1 MASNYADGMPDGLTF
16 KSEQQKQD
24 LTYNA
29 VDKAQELFK
38 TIGKQLGT
46 HNAELQEE
54 LLELAK
60 QQQKLYKRFDE
71 EQAQRSMD
79 AKLLKQKGASDE
91 EIIAYL
97 SKRQD
102 TYEKDTKALFD
113 SFGNLHRTLEG
124 WIEEDENLSG
134 EDRVLLRKQLETFQ
148 KSYDLDEQLRQ
159 ENEKDKKKRNAV
171 LDHIAESVRGTWKEA
186 LENGKEERKDAF
198 GSMAASLLGP
208 LRVIAD
214 PIAKFATGKT
224 TKDLAQDIFEK
235 VTSKKDKEEEKAAA
249 RDLELESALSTAQEP
264 LVTSVSRISDLI
276 ETDLTPSLPAPEAAD
291 SVKNLF
297 VPQIESEN
305 SKKEPVLALPAPVIN
320 IPDTSIEVPPAEAPR
335 IEIPSIEVPAP
346 EASESPE
353 VNVSIPEMATPE
365 VVNNITTETPE
376 VAVDTPEVMVPEISV
391 PKIDLPKI
399 DAPEV
404 MVPEISVPK
413 IDAPEVMVPEIDTPE
428 VFNSINVP
436 DISSPEVRVDAPQVE
451 VPEEKPIPL
460 SEVLER
466 LTINADLVNLISEG
480 KPELSEDKEPENSF
494 QKSFVENE
502 TVLLPREPEI
512 FKGIESS
519 SDELDN
525 SLFEKSPLAP
535 SVSTDESL
543 LNKTTPVETELLRKG
558 GIIGASAVFLGKE
571 IRKLGEGI
579 DDIDLD
585 GEDESFL
592 DKLSGGKFSKTL
604 TKLAPTLASAAG
616 VAAVAAVPIAM
627 LVGGAKLQERDTEDA
642 KKYAEQGEYG
652 RAVETA
658 WLGDRSRL
666 TEENANAE
674 LGRAT
679 GKTALIAGGAA
690 GVTAL
695 AAGGAAAG
703 MAAGGAAAAGGAG
716 LLGTGLAAAGAAAGS
731 VFPPVLIAAAIAAA
745 VTVVAKG
752 TQEAFELGWD
762 KNQAEIQK
770 NLYDTI
776 YSEDSSVWEK
786 IKASVESGWKEFTGT
801 LAGGIRGASE
811 ELEGDAAIEWQRG
824 IEYLEKTAA
833 EGNEENARLLTM
845 LQSEEFKALSDKD
858 QEMILK
864 SEGLFDEYQT
874 MLDEAQNSF
883 GESLLNGLRAT
894 GDFFKGAINTKMEA
908 FNGKRGA
915 AIDAKLLKDMDKIT
929 GEDVERL
936 KNSTAYA
943 EALSQGKNKK
953 QAMEAAYLDEKHKE
967 NAALGIQKENG
978 VAVGFNDYAVT
989 YFQKKKTDED
999 YRQTH
1004 EYSQEKAKL
1013 MQQGYTSEEADLK
1026 AIQEYNEMYEQ
1037 ALTYRLK
1044 QTKDYREHYKKCLK
1058 EGKSMAQA
1066 EKEAL
1071 RVAKENTRNT
1081 MTVTELIKDK
1091 FSSIGTSLKET
1102 FNRVGEKIS
1111 EGFDT
1116 VKESD
1121 FVKTISEFAT
1131 GIWDSVTE
1139 WFGKIGNWFS
1149 EKWDSITEGL
1159 ATAWDSTKEG
1169 FKTAGDWISD
1179 KATAAGDWVGDKA
1192 SAAWSWITG
1201 SKPDAQIEDGIVTK
1215 DGKVIQLS
1223 PEDNVYATKNM
1234 PTVVGDADAQRA
1246 MPSVPTPQA
1255 EFTDKG
1261 IIAAIQVLT
1270 EVLKNKN
1277 MSPEISIP
1285 DNSTVGFDQYRSA

>member
-124 WIEEDENLSG
+124 WIEEDETLSG
-134 EDRVLLRKQLETFQ
+134 QDRVLLRKQLEVFQ

-171 LDHIAESVRGTWKEA
+171 LDHIAESVKGTWKEA

-198 GSMAASLLGP
+198 GSMTASLLGP

-214 PIAKFATGKT
+214 PISKFATGKT
-224 TKDLAQDIFEK
+224 TKDLAQDVFDKWTTKED
-235 VTSKKDKEEEKAAA
+235 KDKDLKDKQ
-249 RDLELESALSTAQEP
+249 RDEELESALSNAQQP
-264 LVTSVSRISDLI
+264 LISSVDQISDFLT
-276 ETDLTPSLPAPEAAD
+276 ETAT
-291 SVKNLF
+291 
-297 VPQIESEN
+297 QT
-305 SKKEPVLALPAPVIN
+305 LALPGVTESRDEEFSYENENPVVANPQI
-320 IPDTSIEVPPAEAPR
+320 
-335 IEIPSIEVPAP
+335 
-346 EASESPE
+346 SPE
-353 VNVSIPEMATPE
+353 SRNLFSYENENP
-365 VVNNITTETPE
+365 VVAKDSFST
-376 VAVDTPEVMVPEISV
+376 DFFRS
-391 PKIDLPKI
+391 L
-399 DAPEV
+399 
-404 MVPEISVPK
+404 
-413 IDAPEVMVPEIDTPE
+413 
-428 VFNSINVP
+428 
-436 DISSPEVRVDAPQVE
+436 QG
-451 VPEEKPIPL
+451 
-460 SEVLER
+460 SENE
-466 LTINADLVNLISEG
+466 S
-480 KPELSEDKEPENSF
+480 LSEDEGILADANPAEN
-494 QKSFVENE
+494 
-502 TVLLPREPEI
+502 
-512 FKGIESS
+512 
-519 SDELDN
+519 D
-525 SLFEKSPLAP
+525 
-535 SVSTDESL
+535 
-543 LNKTTPVETELLRKG
+543 LLRKG
-558 GIIGASAVFLGKE
+558 GVIGAAAVFLGRE

-579 DDIDLD
+579 DDIDVGDDD
-585 GEDESFL
+585 GFL
-592 DKLSGGKFSKTL
+592 DNLMGGKLKKTL

-616 VAAVAAVPIAM
+616 VAAVAAVPVAM
-627 LVGGAKLQERDTEDA
+627 LAGGLKLQERDTEDA
-642 KKYAEQGEYG
+642 KKYAEQGNYG

-666 TEENANAE
+666 TEENANSE

-690 GVTAL
+690 GVGAL
-695 AAGGAAAG
+695 AVGGA
-703 MAAGGAAAAGGAG
+703 AAAAGGAG
-716 LLGTGLAAAGAAAGS
+716 LLGTGLAAAGATASA
-731 VFPPVLIAAAIAAA
+731 VFPPALIAAAIAAG
-745 VTVVAKG
+745 VTVIAKG

-776 YSEDSSVWEK
+776 YSKDSSIWEK
-786 IKASVESGWKEFTGT
+786 IKASVSSGWKEFTGT

-833 EGNEENARLLTM
+833 EGNKENARLLTM

-894 GDFFKGAINTKMEA
+894 GDFFKGAFNTKMEA
-908 FNGKRGA
+908 LNGKKGA
-915 AIDAKLLKDMDKIT
+915 VIDAQLLKDMDKIT

-978 VAVGFNDYAVT
+978 IAVGFNDYAVT

-1044 QTKDYREHYKKCLK
+1044 QTKDYRDHYKKCLK

-1071 RVAKENTRNT
+1071 QVARENTRNT

-1091 FSSIGTSLKET
+1091 ISSIGTSIKET
-1102 FNRVGEKIS
+1102 FTKIGDKVS
-1111 EGFDT
+1111 EGFNAF
-1116 VKESD
+1116 KESD
-1121 FVKTISEFAT
+1121 FVKTITDFTS
-1131 GIWDSVTE
+1131 GIWNSVTE

-1149 EKWDSITEGL
+1149 EKWDSVTGAL
-1159 ATAWDSTKEG
+1159 SGAWDATKEG
-1169 FKTAGDWISD
+1169 FSAAGDWIGD
-1179 KATAAGDWVGDKA
+1179 KATSIWNWV
-1192 SAAWSWITG
+1192 TG
-1201 SKPDAQIEDGIVTK
+1201 SSPDEQIDDGIVTK

-1223 PEDNVYATKNM
+1223 PDDNVYATKNM

-1270 EVLKNKN
+1270 EVLKSKN
-1277 MSPEISIP
+1277 MSPEINIP
-1285 DNSTVGFDQYRSA
+1285 DNSVVGFDQYRSA

>member
-1 MASNYADGMPDGLTF
+1 MANNYTDGMPDGLTF

-24 LTYNA
+24 LTYGA
-29 VDKAQELFK
+29 SEKALTQFLS
-38 TIGKQLGT
+38 IAKQLGT
-46 HNAELQEE
+46 HNTDLQEE
-54 LLELAK
+54 ITDLIK
-60 QQQKLYKRFDE
+60 QQQKLYQRFDE

-124 WIEEDENLSG
+124 WIEEDETLSG
-134 EDRVLLRKQLETFQ
+134 QDRILLRKQLEVFQ

-171 LDHIAESVRGTWKEA
+171 LDHIAESVKGTWKEA

-214 PIAKFATGKT
+214 PISKFATGKT
-224 TKDLAQDIFEK
+224 TKELAQDVFDKWTTKEDK
-235 VTSKKDKEEEKAAA
+235 DEDLKDKQ
-249 RDLELESALSTAQEP
+249 RDEELESALSNAQQP
-264 LVTSVSRISDLI
+264 LISSVDQISDLLT
-276 ETDLTPSLPAPEAAD
+276 ETAT
-291 SVKNLF
+291 
-297 VPQIESEN
+297 QT
-305 SKKEPVLALPAPVIN
+305 LALPGVTESRDEEFSYENENPVVANPQISPESRSLFSYEN
-320 IPDTSIEVPPAEAPR
+320 ENPVVAKDSYSTDFFRSLQSSENESFSEDEGILADTNPAE
-335 IEIPSIEVPAP
+335 
-346 EASESPE
+346 
-353 VNVSIPEMATPE
+353 
-365 VVNNITTETPE
+365 
-376 VAVDTPEVMVPEISV
+376 
-391 PKIDLPKI
+391 
-399 DAPEV
+399 
-404 MVPEISVPK
+404 
-413 IDAPEVMVPEIDTPE
+413 
-428 VFNSINVP
+428 
-436 DISSPEVRVDAPQVE
+436 
-451 VPEEKPIPL
+451 
-460 SEVLER
+460 
-466 LTINADLVNLISEG
+466 
-480 KPELSEDKEPENSF
+480 
-494 QKSFVENE
+494 
-502 TVLLPREPEI
+502 
-512 FKGIESS
+512 
-519 SDELDN
+519 
-525 SLFEKSPLAP
+525 
-535 SVSTDESL
+535 TD
-543 LNKTTPVETELLRKG
+543 LLRKG
-558 GIIGASAVFLGKE
+558 GVIGAAAVFLGKE

-579 DDIDLD
+579 DDIDVDDDD
-585 GEDESFL
+585 GFL
-592 DKLSGGKFSKTL
+592 DNLMSGKLKKTL

-627 LVGGAKLQERDTEDA
+627 LAGGLKLQERDTEDA
-642 KKYAEQGEYG
+642 KKYAEQGNYG

-666 TEENANAE
+666 TEENANSE

-679 GKTALIAGGAA
+679 GKTALIAGGVT
-690 GVTAL
+690 GVGAL

-703 MAAGGAAAAGGAG
+703 MSAGAAAAAGGAG
-716 LLGTGLAAAGAAAGS
+716 LLGTGLAAAGATASA
-731 VFPPVLIAAAIAAA
+731 VFPPVLIAAAIAAG
-745 VTVVAKG
+745 VTVIAKG

-801 LAGGIRGASE
+801 IAGGIRGVTE

-833 EGNEENARLLTM
+833 EGNKENARLLTM

-894 GDFFKGAINTKMEA
+894 GDFFVGAVNTKMEA
-908 FNGKRGA
+908 LNGKKGA
-915 AIDAKLLKDMDKIT
+915 AIDAQLLKDMDKIT

-953 QAMEAAYLDEKHKE
+953 QAMEAAYLEEKHRE

-978 VAVGFNDYAVT
+978 VAVGFNDYAIT

-1111 EGFDT
+1111 EGFDA

-1149 EKWDSITEGL
+1149 EKWDSVTEGL
-1159 ATAWDSTKEG
+1159 TTAWDSTKEG
-1169 FKTAGDWISD
+1169 FKTAGDWIGD

-1192 SAAWSWITG
+1192 STAWDWITG
-1201 SKPDAQIEDGIVTK
+1201 SKPDAQIDDGIVTK

-1223 PEDNVYATKNM
+1223 PDDNVYATKNM

-1246 MPSVPTPQA
+1246 MPSVPAPQA

-1270 EVLKNKN
+1270 EVLKSKN
-1277 MSPEISIP
+1277 MSPEINIP

>member
-1 MASNYADGMPDGLTF
+1 MANNYADGMPDGLTF

-24 LTYNA
+24 LTYGA
-29 VDKAQELFK
+29 SEKALTQFLS
-38 TIGKQLGT
+38 IAKQLGT
-46 HNAELQEE
+46 HNTDLQEE
-54 LLELAK
+54 ITDLIK

-71 EQAQRSMD
+71 EQAQRIMD

-134 EDRVLLRKQLETFQ
+134 EDRVLLRKQLEVFQ

-171 LDHIAESVRGTWKEA
+171 LDHIAESVRGTWREA

-214 PIAKFATGKT
+214 PISKFATGKT
-224 TKDLAQDIFEK
+224 TKDLVQDIFEK
-235 VTSKKDKEEEKAAA
+235 VTSKEDKEEKAAA
-249 RDLELESALSTAQEP
+249 RDLELESALSSAQEP
-264 LVTSVSRISDLI
+264 LTTSVSRISDLI
-276 ETDLTPSLPAPEAAD
+276 EADLTPSLPAPEAA
-291 SVKNLF
+291 
-297 VPQIESEN
+297 
-305 SKKEPVLALPAPVIN
+305 
-320 IPDTSIEVPPAEAPR
+320 
-335 IEIPSIEVPAP
+335 
-346 EASESPE
+346 ESPE
-353 VNVSIPEMATPE
+353 VTV
-365 VVNNITTETPE
+365 
-376 VAVDTPEVMVPEISV
+376 
-391 PKIDLPKI
+391 
-399 DAPEV
+399 
-404 MVPEISVPK
+404 
-413 IDAPEVMVPEIDTPE
+413 DAPEVMVPEIDTPE

-451 VPEEKPIPL
+451 IPEEKPIPL

-466 LTINADLVNLISEG
+466 LTINADLVNLISED
-480 KPELSEDKEPENSF
+480 KSEFSEDKEPENSF
-494 QKSFVENE
+494 QKPFTENE

-512 FKGIESS
+512 FKGIENS

-616 VAAVAAVPIAM
+616 VAAVAAVPVAM

-642 KKYAEQGEYG
+642 KKYAEQGNYG

-666 TEENANAE
+666 TEENANSE

-679 GKTALIAGGAA
+679 GKTALIAGGVT
-690 GVTAL
+690 GVGAL

-703 MAAGGAAAAGGAG
+703 MSAGAAAAAGGAG
-716 LLGTGLAAAGAAAGS
+716 LLGTGLAAAGATASA
-731 VFPPVLIAAAIAAA
+731 VFPPVLIAAAIAAG
-745 VTVVAKG
+745 VTVIAKG

-776 YSEDSSVWEK
+776 YSEDSSIWEK
-786 IKASVESGWKEFTGT
+786 IKASVSSGWKEFTGT

-833 EGNEENARLLTM
+833 EGNKENARLLTM

-858 QEMILK
+858 QEMLLK

-894 GDFFKGAINTKMEA
+894 GDFFVGAVNTKMEA
-908 FNGKRGA
+908 LNGKKGA
-915 AIDAKLLKDMDKIT
+915 AIDAQLLKDMDKIT

-953 QAMEAAYLDEKHKE
+953 QAMEAAYLEEKHKE

-978 VAVGFNDYAVT
+978 AAVGFNDYAVT

-1026 AIQEYNEMYEQ
+1026 VIQEYNEMYEQ

-1044 QTKDYREHYKKCLK
+1044 QTKDYRDHYKKCLK

-1071 RVAKENTRNT
+1071 QVARENTRNT

-1091 FSSIGTSLKET
+1091 FSSIGTSIKET
-1102 FNRVGEKIS
+1102 FTKIGEKVS
-1111 EGFDT
+1111 EGFNAF
-1116 VKESD
+1116 KESD
-1121 FVKTISEFAT
+1121 FGKIITDFTSR
-1131 GIWDSVTE
+1131 IWDSVTE

-1149 EKWDSITEGL
+1149 EKWDSVTGAL
-1159 ATAWDSTKEG
+1159 SGAWDTAKEG
-1169 FKTAGDWISD
+1169 FSAAGDWIGD
-1179 KATAAGDWVGDKA
+1179 KATSFWN
-1192 SAAWSWITG
+1192 WITG
-1201 SKPDAQIEDGIVTK
+1201 NSPDEQINDGIVTK

-1223 PEDNVYATKNM
+1223 PDDNVYATKNM

-1246 MPSVPTPQA
+1246 MPSIPTPQA

-1270 EVLKNKN
+1270 EVLKSKN
-1277 MSPEISIP
+1277 MSPEINIP

>member
-1 MASNYADGMPDGLTF
+1 MANNYADGMPDGLTF

-24 LTYNA
+24 LTYGA
-29 VDKAQELFK
+29 SEKALTQFLS
-38 TIGKQLGT
+38 IAKQLGT
-46 HNAELQEE
+46 HNTDLQEE
-54 LLELAK
+54 ITDLIK

-71 EQAQRSMD
+71 EQAQRIMD

-134 EDRVLLRKQLETFQ
+134 EDRVLLRKQLEVFQ

-171 LDHIAESVRGTWKEA
+171 LDHIAESVRGTWREA

-214 PIAKFATGKT
+214 PISKFATGKT

-235 VTSKKDKEEEKAAA
+235 VTSKGDKEEKATV
-249 RDLELESALSTAQEP
+249 RDLELESALSSAQEP
-264 LVTSVSRISDLI
+264 LTTSVSRISDLI
-276 ETDLTPSLPAPEAAD
+276 EADLTPSLPAPEAA
-291 SVKNLF
+291 
-297 VPQIESEN
+297 
-305 SKKEPVLALPAPVIN
+305 
-320 IPDTSIEVPPAEAPR
+320 
-335 IEIPSIEVPAP
+335 
-346 EASESPE
+346 ESPE
-353 VNVSIPEMATPE
+353 VTV
-365 VVNNITTETPE
+365 
-376 VAVDTPEVMVPEISV
+376 
-391 PKIDLPKI
+391 

-413 IDAPEVMVPEIDTPE
+413 IDT
-428 VFNSINVP
+428 
-436 DISSPEVRVDAPQVE
+436 PEVRVDAPQVE
-451 VPEEKPIPL
+451 MPEEKPIPL

-466 LTINADLVNLISEG
+466 LTINADLVNLISED
-480 KPELSEDKEPENSF
+480 KPEFSEDKEPENSF
-494 QKSFVENE
+494 QKSFTENE
-502 TVLLPREPEI
+502 TVLLPRVPEI
-512 FKGIESS
+512 FKGIENS

-642 KKYAEQGEYG
+642 KKYAEQGNYG

-666 TEENANAE
+666 TEENANSE

-679 GKTALIAGGAA
+679 GKTALIAGGVT
-690 GVTAL
+690 GVGAL

-703 MAAGGAAAAGGAG
+703 MSAGAAAAAGGAG
-716 LLGTGLAAAGAAAGS
+716 LLGTGLAAAGATASA
-731 VFPPVLIAAAIAAA
+731 VFPPVLIAAAIAAG
-745 VTVVAKG
+745 VTVIAKG

-776 YSEDSSVWEK
+776 YSEDSSIWEK
-786 IKASVESGWKEFTGT
+786 IKASVSSGWKEFTGT

-833 EGNEENARLLTM
+833 EGNKENARLLTM

-894 GDFFKGAINTKMEA
+894 GDFFVGAVNTKMEA
-908 FNGKRGA
+908 LNGKKGA
-915 AIDAKLLKDMDKIT
+915 AIDAQLLKDMDKIT

-953 QAMEAAYLDEKHKE
+953 QAMEAAYLEEKHKE

-978 VAVGFNDYAVT
+978 AAVGFNDYAIT

-1026 AIQEYNEMYEQ
+1026 VIQEYNEMYEQ

-1044 QTKDYREHYKKCLK
+1044 QTKDYRDHYKKCLK
-1058 EGKSMAQA
+1058 EGKSMARA

-1071 RVAKENTRNT
+1071 QVARENTRNT

-1091 FSSIGTSLKET
+1091 FSSIGTSIKET
-1102 FNRVGEKIS
+1102 FTKIGEKVS
-1111 EGFDT
+1111 EGFNAF
-1116 VKESD
+1116 KESD
-1121 FVKTISEFAT
+1121 FGKIITDFTSR
-1131 GIWDSVTE
+1131 IWDSVTE

-1149 EKWDSITEGL
+1149 EKWDSVTGAL
-1159 ATAWDSTKEG
+1159 SGAWDTAKEG
-1169 FKTAGDWISD
+1169 FSAAGDWIGD
-1179 KATAAGDWVGDKA
+1179 KATSFWN
-1192 SAAWSWITG
+1192 WITG
-1201 SKPDAQIEDGIVTK
+1201 NSPDEQINDGIVTK

-1223 PEDNVYATKNM
+1223 PDDNVYATKNM

-1246 MPSVPTPQA
+1246 MPSIPTPQA

-1270 EVLKNKN
+1270 EVLKSKN
-1277 MSPEISIP
+1277 MSPEINIP

>member
-1 MASNYADGMPDGLTF
+1 MASNYADGMPEGLTF

-24 LTYNA
+24 LTYGA
-29 VDKAQELFK
+29 SEKALTQFLS
-38 TIGKQLGT
+38 IAKQLGT
-46 HNAELQEE
+46 HNTDLQEE
-54 LLELAK
+54 ITDLIK

-71 EQAQRSMD
+71 EQAQRNMD

-124 WIEEDENLSG
+124 WIEEDETLSG
-134 EDRVLLRKQLETFQ
+134 QDRVLLRKQLEVFQ

-171 LDHIAESVRGTWKEA
+171 LDHIAESVKGTWKEA

-214 PIAKFATGKT
+214 PISKFATGKT
-224 TKDLAQDIFEK
+224 TKDLAQDVFDKWTTKEDK
-235 VTSKKDKEEEKAAA
+235 DEDLKDKQ
-249 RDLELESALSTAQEP
+249 RDEELESALSSAQQP
-264 LVTSVSRISDLI
+264 LISSVDQISDLLT
-276 ETDLTPSLPAPEAAD
+276 ETAT
-291 SVKNLF
+291 
-297 VPQIESEN
+297 QT
-305 SKKEPVLALPAPVIN
+305 LALPGVTESRDEEFSYENENPVIAN
-320 IPDTSIEVPPAEAPR
+320 PQISPESRNLFSYENENPVIAKDSFSTDFFRALQSSENESFSEDEGILADTNPAE
-335 IEIPSIEVPAP
+335 
-346 EASESPE
+346 
-353 VNVSIPEMATPE
+353 
-365 VVNNITTETPE
+365 
-376 VAVDTPEVMVPEISV
+376 
-391 PKIDLPKI
+391 
-399 DAPEV
+399 
-404 MVPEISVPK
+404 
-413 IDAPEVMVPEIDTPE
+413 
-428 VFNSINVP
+428 
-436 DISSPEVRVDAPQVE
+436 
-451 VPEEKPIPL
+451 
-460 SEVLER
+460 
-466 LTINADLVNLISEG
+466 
-480 KPELSEDKEPENSF
+480 
-494 QKSFVENE
+494 
-502 TVLLPREPEI
+502 
-512 FKGIESS
+512 
-519 SDELDN
+519 
-525 SLFEKSPLAP
+525 
-535 SVSTDESL
+535 TD
-543 LNKTTPVETELLRKG
+543 LLRKG
-558 GIIGASAVFLGKE
+558 GVIGAAAVFLGKE

-579 DDIDLD
+579 DDIDVDDDD
-585 GEDESFL
+585 GFL
-592 DKLSGGKFSKTL
+592 DNLMGGKLKKTL

-627 LVGGAKLQERDTEDA
+627 LAGGLKLQERDTEDA
-642 KKYAEQGEYG
+642 KKYAEQGNYG

-666 TEENANAE
+666 TEENANSE

-679 GKTALIAGGAA
+679 GKTALIAGG
-690 GVTAL
+690 VTGIGAL

-703 MAAGGAAAAGGAG
+703 MSAGAAAAAGGAG
-716 LLGTGLAAAGAAAGS
+716 LLGTGLAAAGATASA

-833 EGNEENARLLTM
+833 EGNKENARLLTM

-883 GESLLNGLRAT
+883 GESLLNGLRTT
-894 GDFFKGAINTKMEA
+894 GAFFTGAINTEMEA
-908 FNGKRGA
+908 LNGKKGA
-915 AIDAKLLKDMDKIT
+915 AIDAQLLKDMDKIT

-953 QAMEAAYLDEKHKE
+953 QAMEAAYLEEKHKE

-978 VAVGFNDYAVT
+978 VAVGFNDYAIT

-1071 RVAKENTRNT
+1071 QVARENTRNT

-1091 FSSIGTSLKET
+1091 ISSIGTSIKET
-1102 FNRVGEKIS
+1102 FTKIGDKVS
-1111 EGFDT
+1111 EGFNT
-1116 VKESD
+1116 FKESD
-1121 FVKTISEFAT
+1121 FVKTITDFTS
-1131 GIWDSVTE
+1131 GIWNSVTE

-1149 EKWDSITEGL
+1149 EKWDSVTGAL
-1159 ATAWDSTKEG
+1159 SGAWDSVEG
-1169 FKTAGDWISD
+1169 GVSAAGDWIGD
-1179 KATAAGDWVGDKA
+1179 KATSFWNWV
-1192 SAAWSWITG
+1192 TG
-1201 SKPDAQIEDGIVTK
+1201 SSPDEQINDGIVTK

-1223 PEDNVYATKNM
+1223 PDDNVYATKNM

-1270 EVLKNKN
+1270 EVLKSKN
-1277 MSPEISIP
+1277 MSPEINIP

>member
-1 MASNYADGMPDGLTF
+1 MASNYTDGMPDGLTF

-24 LTYNA
+24 LTYGA
-29 VDKAQELFK
+29 SEKALTQFLS
-38 TIGKQLGT
+38 IAKQLGT
-46 HNAELQEE
+46 HNTDLQEE
-54 LLELAK
+54 ITDLIK

-124 WIEEDENLSG
+124 WIEEDETLSG
-134 EDRVLLRKQLETFQ
+134 QDRVLLRKQLEVFQ

-171 LDHIAESVRGTWKEA
+171 LDHIAESVKGTWKEA
-186 LENGKEERKDAF
+186 LENGKEERKDVF

-214 PIAKFATGKT
+214 PISKFATGKT
-224 TKDLAQDIFEK
+224 TKELAQDVFDKWTTKED
-235 VTSKKDKEEEKAAA
+235 KDEDLKDRQ
-249 RDLELESALSTAQEP
+249 RDEELESALSNAQQP
-264 LVTSVSRISDLI
+264 LISSVDQISDLLT
-276 ETDLTPSLPAPEAAD
+276 ETAT
-291 SVKNLF
+291 
-297 VPQIESEN
+297 QT
-305 SKKEPVLALPAPVIN
+305 LALPGVTESRDEEFSYSEDEGILA
-320 IPDTSIEVPPAEAPR
+320 DTNPAE
-335 IEIPSIEVPAP
+335 
-346 EASESPE
+346 
-353 VNVSIPEMATPE
+353 
-365 VVNNITTETPE
+365 
-376 VAVDTPEVMVPEISV
+376 
-391 PKIDLPKI
+391 
-399 DAPEV
+399 
-404 MVPEISVPK
+404 
-413 IDAPEVMVPEIDTPE
+413 
-428 VFNSINVP
+428 
-436 DISSPEVRVDAPQVE
+436 
-451 VPEEKPIPL
+451 
-460 SEVLER
+460 
-466 LTINADLVNLISEG
+466 
-480 KPELSEDKEPENSF
+480 
-494 QKSFVENE
+494 
-502 TVLLPREPEI
+502 
-512 FKGIESS
+512 
-519 SDELDN
+519 
-525 SLFEKSPLAP
+525 
-535 SVSTDESL
+535 TD
-543 LNKTTPVETELLRKG
+543 LLRKG
-558 GIIGASAVFLGKE
+558 GVIGAAAVFLGRE

-579 DDIDLD
+579 DDIDVGDDD
-585 GEDESFL
+585 GFL
-592 DKLSGGKFSKTL
+592 NKISGGKFSKTL
-604 TKLAPTLASAAG
+604 AKLAPTLASAAG
-616 VAAVAAVPIAM
+616 VAAVTAVPVAM
-627 LVGGAKLQERDTEDA
+627 LAGGLKLQKRDTEDA
-642 KKYAEQGEYG
+642 KKYAEQGNYG

-658 WLGDRSRL
+658 WLGDRKRL

-679 GKTALIAGGAA
+679 GKTALLAGGAA

-703 MAAGGAAAAGGAG
+703 MSAGAAAAAGGAG
-716 LLGTGLAAAGAAAGS
+716 FLGTGLAAAGATAGA
-731 VFPPVLIAAAIAAA
+731 VFPPVLIASAIAAA
-745 VTVVAKG
+745 ATVVAKG

-776 YSEDSSVWEK
+776 YSKDSSVWEK
-786 IKASVESGWKEFTGT
+786 IKASVSSGWKEFTGT
-801 LAGGIRGASE
+801 IAGGIRGVTE

-833 EGNEENARLLTM
+833 EGNKENARLLTM
-845 LQSEEFKALSDKD
+845 LQSEEFKALSEKD

-894 GDFFKGAINTKMEA
+894 GAFFKGAINTKMEA

-943 EALSQGKNKK
+943 EALSQGKNRK

-978 VAVGFNDYAVT
+978 VAVGFNDYAIT

-1044 QTKDYREHYKKCLK
+1044 QTKDYRDHYKKCLK

-1071 RVAKENTRNT
+1071 KVARENTRNT

-1091 FSSIGTSLKET
+1091 ISSIGTSIKET
-1102 FNRVGEKIS
+1102 FTKIGDKVS
-1111 EGFDT
+1111 EGFNAF
-1116 VKESD
+1116 KESD
-1121 FVKTISEFAT
+1121 FVKTITDFTS
-1131 GIWDSVTE
+1131 GIWNSVTE

-1149 EKWDSITEGL
+1149 EKWDSVTGAL
-1159 ATAWDSTKEG
+1159 SGAWDATKEG
-1169 FKTAGDWISD
+1169 FSAAGDWIGD
-1179 KATAAGDWVGDKA
+1179 KATSFWN
-1192 SAAWSWITG
+1192 WISG
-1201 SKPDAQIEDGIVTK
+1201 SSPDEQINDGIVTK

-1223 PEDNVYATKNM
+1223 PDDNVYATKNM

-1246 MPSVPTPQA
+1246 MPSIPTPQA

-1277 MSPEISIP
+1277 MSPEVNIS
-1285 DNSTVGFDQYRSA
+1285 DNSTVAFDQFRSA

>member
-1 MASNYADGMPDGLTF
+1 MANNYADGMPDGLTF

-24 LTYNA
+24 LTYGA
-29 VDKAQELFK
+29 SEKALTQFLS
-38 TIGKQLGT
+38 IAKQLGT
-46 HNAELQEE
+46 HNTDLQEE
-54 LLELAK
+54 ITDLIK

-71 EQAQRSMD
+71 EQAQRIMD

-134 EDRVLLRKQLETFQ
+134 EDRVLLRKQLEVFQ
-148 KSYDLDEQLRQ
+148 KSYDLNEQLRQ

-171 LDHIAESVRGTWKEA
+171 LDHIAESVRGTWREA

-214 PIAKFATGKT
+214 PISKFATGKT

-235 VTSKKDKEEEKAAA
+235 VTSKEDKEEKAAV
-249 RDLELESALSTAQEP
+249 RDLELESALSSAQEP
-264 LVTSVSRISDLI
+264 LTTSVSRISDLI
-276 ETDLTPSLPAPEAAD
+276 EADLTPSLPAPEAA
-291 SVKNLF
+291 
-297 VPQIESEN
+297 
-305 SKKEPVLALPAPVIN
+305 
-320 IPDTSIEVPPAEAPR
+320 
-335 IEIPSIEVPAP
+335 
-346 EASESPE
+346 ESPE
-353 VNVSIPEMATPE
+353 VTV
-365 VVNNITTETPE
+365 
-376 VAVDTPEVMVPEISV
+376 
-391 PKIDLPKI
+391 
-399 DAPEV
+399 
-404 MVPEISVPK
+404 
-413 IDAPEVMVPEIDTPE
+413 DAPEVMVPEIDTPE

-451 VPEEKPIPL
+451 MPEEKPIPL

-466 LTINADLVNLISEG
+466 LTINADLVNLISED
-480 KPELSEDKEPENSF
+480 KPEFSEDKEPENSF
-494 QKSFVENE
+494 QKPFTENE

-512 FKGIESS
+512 FKGIENS

-616 VAAVAAVPIAM
+616 VAAVAAVPVAM

-642 KKYAEQGEYG
+642 KKYAEQGNYG

-666 TEENANAE
+666 TEENVNSE

-679 GKTALIAGGAA
+679 GKTALIAGGVT
-690 GVTAL
+690 GVGAL

-703 MAAGGAAAAGGAG
+703 MSAGAAAAAGGAG
-716 LLGTGLAAAGAAAGS
+716 LLGTGLAAAGATASA
-731 VFPPVLIAAAIAAA
+731 VFPPVLIAAAIAAG
-745 VTVVAKG
+745 VTVIAKG

-776 YSEDSSVWEK
+776 YSEDSSIWEK
-786 IKASVESGWKEFTGT
+786 IKASVSSGWKEFTGT

-833 EGNEENARLLTM
+833 EGNKENARLLTM

-894 GDFFKGAINTKMEA
+894 GDFFVGAVNTKMEA
-908 FNGKRGA
+908 LNGKKGA
-915 AIDAKLLKDMDKIT
+915 AIDAQLLKDMDKIT

-953 QAMEAAYLDEKHKE
+953 QAMEAAYLEEKHKE

-978 VAVGFNDYAVT
+978 AAVGFNDYAIT

-1026 AIQEYNEMYEQ
+1026 VIQEYNEMYEQ

-1044 QTKDYREHYKKCLK
+1044 QTKDYRDHYKKCLK
-1058 EGKSMAQA
+1058 EGKSMARA

-1071 RVAKENTRNT
+1071 QVARENTRNT

-1091 FSSIGTSLKET
+1091 FSSIGTSIKET
-1102 FNRVGEKIS
+1102 FTKIGEKVS
-1111 EGFDT
+1111 EGFNAF
-1116 VKESD
+1116 KESD
-1121 FVKTISEFAT
+1121 FGKIITDFTSR
-1131 GIWDSVTE
+1131 IWDSVTE

-1149 EKWDSITEGL
+1149 EKWDSVTGAL
-1159 ATAWDSTKEG
+1159 SGAWDTAKEG
-1169 FKTAGDWISD
+1169 FSAAGDWIGD
-1179 KATAAGDWVGDKA
+1179 KATSFWN
-1192 SAAWSWITG
+1192 WITG
-1201 SKPDAQIEDGIVTK
+1201 NSPDEQINDGIVTK

-1223 PEDNVYATKNM
+1223 PDDNVYATKNM

-1246 MPSVPTPQA
+1246 MPSIPTPQA

-1270 EVLKNKN
+1270 EVLKSKN
-1277 MSPEISIP
+1277 MSPEINIP

>member
-24 LTYNA
+24 LTYGA
-29 VDKAQELFK
+29 SEKALTQFLS
-38 TIGKQLGT
+38 IAKQLGT
-46 HNAELQEE
+46 HNTDLQEE
-54 LLELAK
+54 ITDLIK

-71 EQAQRSMD
+71 EQAQRNID

-124 WIEEDENLSG
+124 WIEEDETLSG
-134 EDRVLLRKQLETFQ
+134 QDRVLLRKQLEVFQ

-171 LDHIAESVRGTWKEA
+171 LDHIAESVKGTWKEA

-214 PIAKFATGKT
+214 PISKFATGKT
-224 TKDLAQDIFEK
+224 TKELAQDVFDKWTTKEDK
-235 VTSKKDKEEEKAAA
+235 DEDLKDKQ
-249 RDLELESALSTAQEP
+249 RDEELESALSNAQQP
-264 LVTSVSRISDLI
+264 LISSVDQISDLLT
-276 ETDLTPSLPAPEAAD
+276 ETAT
-291 SVKNLF
+291 
-297 VPQIESEN
+297 QT
-305 SKKEPVLALPAPVIN
+305 LALPGVMESRDEEFSYENENPVVANPQISPESRSLFSYEN
-320 IPDTSIEVPPAEAPR
+320 ENPVVAKDSFSTDFFRSLQGSENESMSEDEGILADTNPAE
-335 IEIPSIEVPAP
+335 
-346 EASESPE
+346 
-353 VNVSIPEMATPE
+353 
-365 VVNNITTETPE
+365 
-376 VAVDTPEVMVPEISV
+376 
-391 PKIDLPKI
+391 
-399 DAPEV
+399 
-404 MVPEISVPK
+404 
-413 IDAPEVMVPEIDTPE
+413 
-428 VFNSINVP
+428 
-436 DISSPEVRVDAPQVE
+436 
-451 VPEEKPIPL
+451 
-460 SEVLER
+460 
-466 LTINADLVNLISEG
+466 
-480 KPELSEDKEPENSF
+480 
-494 QKSFVENE
+494 
-502 TVLLPREPEI
+502 
-512 FKGIESS
+512 
-519 SDELDN
+519 
-525 SLFEKSPLAP
+525 
-535 SVSTDESL
+535 TD
-543 LNKTTPVETELLRKG
+543 LLRKG
-558 GIIGASAVFLGKE
+558 GVIGAAAVFLGKE

-579 DDIDLD
+579 EDIDVGDDD
-585 GEDESFL
+585 GFL
-592 DKLSGGKFSKTL
+592 DNLMGGKLKKTL

-616 VAAVAAVPIAM
+616 VAAVAAVPVAM
-627 LVGGAKLQERDTEDA
+627 LAGGLKLQERDTEDA
-642 KKYAEQGEYG
+642 KKYAEQGNYG
-652 RAVETA
+652 RAAETA

-666 TEENANAE
+666 TEENANSE

-679 GKTALIAGGAA
+679 GKTALIAGGVT
-690 GVTAL
+690 GVGAL

-703 MAAGGAAAAGGAG
+703 MSAGAAAAAGGAG
-716 LLGTGLAAAGAAAGS
+716 LLGTGLAAAGATASA
-731 VFPPVLIAAAIAAA
+731 VFPPALIAAAIAAG
-745 VTVVAKG
+745 VTVIAKG

-786 IKASVESGWKEFTGT
+786 IKASVSSGWKEFTGT

-833 EGNEENARLLTM
+833 EGNKENARLLTM

-894 GDFFKGAINTKMEA
+894 GDFFIGAVNTKMEA
-908 FNGKRGA
+908 LNGKKGA
-915 AIDAKLLKDMDKIT
+915 AIDARLLKDMDKIT

-953 QAMEAAYLDEKHKE
+953 QAMEAAYLEEKHKE

-1026 AIQEYNEMYEQ
+1026 AIEEYNLMYEQ
-1037 ALTYRLK
+1037 ALEYRLK

-1111 EGFDT
+1111 EGFNA

-1149 EKWDSITEGL
+1149 EKWDSVTGAL
-1159 ATAWDSTKEG
+1159 SGAWDATKEG
-1169 FKTAGDWISD
+1169 FSAAGDWIGD
-1179 KATAAGDWVGDKA
+1179 KATSFWNR
-1192 SAAWSWITG
+1192 ITD
-1201 SKPDAQIEDGIVTK
+1201 SSPDEQINDGIVTK

-1223 PEDNVYATKNM
+1223 PDDNVYATKNM

-1277 MSPEISIP
+1277 MSPEINIP

>member
-24 LTYNA
+24 LTYGA
-29 VDKAQELFK
+29 SEKALTQFLS
-38 TIGKQLGT
+38 IAKQIGT
-46 HNAELQEE
+46 HNTDLQEE
-54 LLELAK
+54 ITDLIK

-71 EQAQRSMD
+71 EQAQRNMD
-79 AKLLKQKGASDE
+79 AKLLRQKGASDE

-124 WIEEDENLSG
+124 WIEEDETLSG
-134 EDRVLLRKQLETFQ
+134 QDRVLLRKQLEVFQ

-171 LDHIAESVRGTWKEA
+171 LDHIAESVKGTWKEA

-214 PIAKFATGKT
+214 PISKFATGKT
-224 TKDLAQDIFEK
+224 TKDLAQDVFDKWSTKENK
-235 VTSKKDKEEEKAAA
+235 DEDLKDKQ
-249 RDLELESALSTAQEP
+249 RDEELESALSNAQQP
-264 LVTSVSRISDLI
+264 LISSIDQISDLLT
-276 ETDLTPSLPAPEAAD
+276 ETAT
-291 SVKNLF
+291 
-297 VPQIESEN
+297 QT
-305 SKKEPVLALPAPVIN
+305 LALPGVTESRDEEFSYENENPVIAN
-320 IPDTSIEVPPAEAPR
+320 PQISPESRNLFSYENENPVIAKDSFSTDFFRALQSSENGSFSEDEGILADTNPAE
-335 IEIPSIEVPAP
+335 
-346 EASESPE
+346 
-353 VNVSIPEMATPE
+353 
-365 VVNNITTETPE
+365 
-376 VAVDTPEVMVPEISV
+376 
-391 PKIDLPKI
+391 
-399 DAPEV
+399 
-404 MVPEISVPK
+404 
-413 IDAPEVMVPEIDTPE
+413 
-428 VFNSINVP
+428 
-436 DISSPEVRVDAPQVE
+436 
-451 VPEEKPIPL
+451 
-460 SEVLER
+460 
-466 LTINADLVNLISEG
+466 
-480 KPELSEDKEPENSF
+480 
-494 QKSFVENE
+494 
-502 TVLLPREPEI
+502 
-512 FKGIESS
+512 
-519 SDELDN
+519 
-525 SLFEKSPLAP
+525 
-535 SVSTDESL
+535 TD
-543 LNKTTPVETELLRKG
+543 LLRKG
-558 GIIGASAVFLGKE
+558 GVIGAAAVFLGKE

-579 DDIDLD
+579 DDIDVDDDD
-585 GEDESFL
+585 GFL
-592 DKLSGGKFSKTL
+592 DNLMGSKLKRTL

-627 LVGGAKLQERDTEDA
+627 LAGGLKLQERDTEDA
-642 KKYAEQGEYG
+642 KKYAEQGNYG

-666 TEENANAE
+666 TEENANSE

-679 GKTALIAGGAA
+679 GKTALIAGG
-690 GVTAL
+690 VTGIGAL

-703 MAAGGAAAAGGAG
+703 MSAGAAAAAGGAG
-716 LLGTGLAAAGAAAGS
+716 LLGTGLAAAGATASA

-833 EGNEENARLLTM
+833 EGNKENARLLTM

-894 GDFFKGAINTKMEA
+894 GAFFTGAINTKMEA
-908 FNGKRGA
+908 LNGKKGA

-953 QAMEAAYLDEKHKE
+953 QAMEAAYLEEKHRE

-978 VAVGFNDYAVT
+978 VAVGFNDYAIT
-989 YFQKKKTDED
+989 YFQKKKTDEG

-1058 EGKSMAQA
+1058 EGKSIAQA

-1071 RVAKENTRNT
+1071 HVARENTRNT

-1091 FSSIGTSLKET
+1091 ISSVGTSIKET
-1102 FNRVGEKIS
+1102 FTKIGDKVS
-1111 EGFDT
+1111 EGFN
-1116 VKESD
+1116 VFKESD
-1121 FVKTISEFAT
+1121 FVKTITDFTS
-1131 GIWDSVTE
+1131 GIWNSVTE

-1149 EKWDSITEGL
+1149 EKWDSVTGAL
-1159 ATAWDSTKEG
+1159 SGAWDSVKG
-1169 FKTAGDWISD
+1169 GVSAVGDWIGD
-1179 KATAAGDWVGDKA
+1179 KATSFWN
-1192 SAAWSWITG
+1192 WITG
-1201 SKPDAQIEDGIVTK
+1201 SSPDEQINDGIVTK

-1223 PEDNVYATKNM
+1223 PDDNVYATKNM

-1270 EVLKNKN
+1270 EVLKSKN
-1277 MSPEISIP
+1277 MSPEINIP
-1285 DNSTVGFDQYRSA
+1285 DNSVVGFDQYRSA

>member
-24 LTYNA
+24 LTYGA
-29 VDKAQELFK
+29 SEKALTQFLS
-38 TIGKQLGT
+38 IAKQLGT
-46 HNAELQEE
+46 HNTDLQEE
-54 LLELAK
+54 ITDLIK

-71 EQAQRSMD
+71 EQAQRNID

-124 WIEEDENLSG
+124 WIEEDETLSG
-134 EDRVLLRKQLETFQ
+134 QDRVLLRKQLEVFQ

-171 LDHIAESVRGTWKEA
+171 LDHIAESVKGTWKEA

-214 PIAKFATGKT
+214 PISKFATGKT
-224 TKDLAQDIFEK
+224 TKDLAQDVFDKWTTKED
-235 VTSKKDKEEEKAAA
+235 KDKDLKDKQ
-249 RDLELESALSTAQEP
+249 RDEELESALSSAQQP
-264 LVTSVSRISDLI
+264 LISSVDQISDLLT
-276 ETDLTPSLPAPEAAD
+276 ETAT
-291 SVKNLF
+291 
-297 VPQIESEN
+297 QT
-305 SKKEPVLALPAPVIN
+305 LALPGVTESRDEEFSYENENPVVANPQI
-320 IPDTSIEVPPAEAPR
+320 
-335 IEIPSIEVPAP
+335 
-346 EASESPE
+346 SPE
-353 VNVSIPEMATPE
+353 SRNLFSYENENP
-365 VVNNITTETPE
+365 VVAKDSFST
-376 VAVDTPEVMVPEISV
+376 DFFRS
-391 PKIDLPKI
+391 L
-399 DAPEV
+399 
-404 MVPEISVPK
+404 
-413 IDAPEVMVPEIDTPE
+413 
-428 VFNSINVP
+428 
-436 DISSPEVRVDAPQVE
+436 QG
-451 VPEEKPIPL
+451 
-460 SEVLER
+460 SENE
-466 LTINADLVNLISEG
+466 S
-480 KPELSEDKEPENSF
+480 LSEDEGILADTNPA
-494 QKSFVENE
+494 E
-502 TVLLPREPEI
+502 T
-512 FKGIESS
+512 
-519 SDELDN
+519 D
-525 SLFEKSPLAP
+525 
-535 SVSTDESL
+535 
-543 LNKTTPVETELLRKG
+543 LLRKG
-558 GIIGASAVFLGKE
+558 GVIGAAAVFLGKE

-579 DDIDLD
+579 DDIDVSDDD
-585 GEDESFL
+585 GFL
-592 DKLSGGKFSKTL
+592 DNLMGGKLKKTL

-616 VAAVAAVPIAM
+616 VAAVAAVPVAM
-627 LVGGAKLQERDTEDA
+627 LAGGLKLQERDTEDA
-642 KKYAEQGEYG
+642 KKYAEQGNYG

-666 TEENANAE
+666 TEENANSE

-690 GVTAL
+690 GVGAL

-703 MAAGGAAAAGGAG
+703 MSAGAAAAAGGAG
-716 LLGTGLAAAGAAAGS
+716 LLGTGLAAAGATASA
-731 VFPPVLIAAAIAAA
+731 VFPPALIAAAIAAG
-745 VTVVAKG
+745 VTVIAKG

-786 IKASVESGWKEFTGT
+786 IKASVSSGWKEFTGT

-833 EGNEENARLLTM
+833 EGNKENSRLLTM

-894 GDFFKGAINTKMEA
+894 GDFFKGAVNTKMEA
-908 FNGKRGA
+908 LNGKKGA
-915 AIDAKLLKDMDKIT
+915 AIDAQLLKDMDKIT

-953 QAMEAAYLDEKHKE
+953 QAMEAAYLDEKHRE

-978 VAVGFNDYAVT
+978 VAVGFNDYAIT

-1066 EKEAL
+1066 EKESL
-1071 RVAKENTRNT
+1071 QVAKENTRNT

-1091 FSSIGTSLKET
+1091 FSSIGTSIKET
-1102 FNRVGEKIS
+1102 FTKIGDKVS
-1111 EGFDT
+1111 EGFNAF
-1116 VKESD
+1116 KESD
-1121 FVKTISEFAT
+1121 FVKTITDFTS
-1131 GIWDSVTE
+1131 GIWNSVTE

-1149 EKWDSITEGL
+1149 EKWDSVTGAL
-1159 ATAWDSTKEG
+1159 SGAWDATKEG
-1169 FKTAGDWISD
+1169 FSAAGDWIGD
-1179 KATAAGDWVGDKA
+1179 KATRIWNWV
-1192 SAAWSWITG
+1192 TG
-1201 SKPDAQIEDGIVTK
+1201 SSPDEQIDDGIVTK
-1215 DGKVIQLS
+1215 DGKIIQLS
-1223 PEDNVYATKNM
+1223 PDDNVYATKNM

-1270 EVLKNKN
+1270 EVLKSKN
-1277 MSPEISIP
+1277 MSPEINIP
-1285 DNSTVGFDQYRSA
+1285 DNSVVGFDQYRSA

>member
-1 MASNYADGMPDGLTF
+1 MANNYADGMPDGLTF

-24 LTYNA
+24 LTYGA
-29 VDKAQELFK
+29 SEKALTQFLS
-38 TIGKQLGT
+38 IAKQLGT
-46 HNAELQEE
+46 HNTDLQEE
-54 LLELAK
+54 ITDLIK

-71 EQAQRSMD
+71 EQAQRIMD

-134 EDRVLLRKQLETFQ
+134 EDRVLLRKQLEVFQ

-171 LDHIAESVRGTWKEA
+171 LDHIAESVRGTWREA

-214 PIAKFATGKT
+214 PISKFATGKT

-235 VTSKKDKEEEKAAA
+235 VTSKEDKEEKATV
-249 RDLELESALSTAQEP
+249 RDLELESALSSAQEP
-264 LVTSVSRISDLI
+264 LTTSVSRISDLI
-276 ETDLTPSLPAPEAAD
+276 EADLTPSLPAPEAA
-291 SVKNLF
+291 
-297 VPQIESEN
+297 
-305 SKKEPVLALPAPVIN
+305 
-320 IPDTSIEVPPAEAPR
+320 
-335 IEIPSIEVPAP
+335 
-346 EASESPE
+346 ESPE
-353 VNVSIPEMATPE
+353 VTV
-365 VVNNITTETPE
+365 
-376 VAVDTPEVMVPEISV
+376 
-391 PKIDLPKI
+391 
-399 DAPEV
+399 
-404 MVPEISVPK
+404 
-413 IDAPEVMVPEIDTPE
+413 DAPEVMVPEIDTPE
-428 VFNSINVP
+428 VFNFINVP

-451 VPEEKPIPL
+451 IPEEKPIPL

-466 LTINADLVNLISEG
+466 LTINADLVNLISED
-480 KPELSEDKEPENSF
+480 KPEFSEDKEPENSF
-494 QKSFVENE
+494 QKPFTENE

-512 FKGIESS
+512 FKGIENS

-616 VAAVAAVPIAM
+616 VAAVAAVPVAM

-642 KKYAEQGEYG
+642 KKYAEQGNYG

-666 TEENANAE
+666 TEENANSE
-674 LGRAT
+674 LSRAT
-679 GKTALIAGGAA
+679 GKTALIAGGVT
-690 GVTAL
+690 GVGAL

-703 MAAGGAAAAGGAG
+703 MSAGAAAAAGGAG
-716 LLGTGLAAAGAAAGS
+716 LLGTGLAAAGATASA
-731 VFPPVLIAAAIAAA
+731 VFPPVLIAAAIAAG
-745 VTVVAKG
+745 VTVIAKG

-776 YSEDSSVWEK
+776 YSEDSSIWEK
-786 IKASVESGWKEFTGT
+786 IKASVSSGWKEFTGT

-833 EGNEENARLLTM
+833 EGNKENARLLTM

-894 GDFFKGAINTKMEA
+894 GDFFIGAVNTKMEA
-908 FNGKRGA
+908 LNGKKGA
-915 AIDAKLLKDMDKIT
+915 AIDAQLLKDMDKIT

-953 QAMEAAYLDEKHKE
+953 QAMEAAYLEEKHKE

-978 VAVGFNDYAVT
+978 AAVGFNDYAVT

-1026 AIQEYNEMYEQ
+1026 VIQEYNEMYEQ

-1044 QTKDYREHYKKCLK
+1044 QTKDYRDHYKKCLK
-1058 EGKSMAQA
+1058 EGKTMAQA

-1071 RVAKENTRNT
+1071 QVARENTRNT

-1091 FSSIGTSLKET
+1091 FSSIGTSIKET
-1102 FNRVGEKIS
+1102 FTKIGEKVS
-1111 EGFDT
+1111 EGFNAF
-1116 VKESD
+1116 KESD
-1121 FVKTISEFAT
+1121 FGKIITDFTSR
-1131 GIWDSVTE
+1131 IWDSVTE

-1149 EKWDSITEGL
+1149 EKWDSVTGAL
-1159 ATAWDSTKEG
+1159 SGAWDTAKEG
-1169 FKTAGDWISD
+1169 FSAAGDWIGD
-1179 KATAAGDWVGDKA
+1179 KATSFWN
-1192 SAAWSWITG
+1192 WITG
-1201 SKPDAQIEDGIVTK
+1201 SSPDEQINDGIVTK

-1223 PEDNVYATKNM
+1223 PDDNVYATKNM

-1246 MPSVPTPQA
+1246 MPSIPTPQA

-1270 EVLKNKN
+1270 EVLKSKN
-1277 MSPEISIP
+1277 MSPEINIP

>member
-1 MASNYADGMPDGLTF
+1 MANNYADGMPDGLTF

-24 LTYNA
+24 LTYGA
-29 VDKAQELFK
+29 SEKALTQFLS
-38 TIGKQLGT
+38 IAKQLGT
-46 HNAELQEE
+46 HNTDLQEE
-54 LLELAK
+54 ITDLIK

-71 EQAQRSMD
+71 EQAQRIMD

-124 WIEEDENLSG
+124 WIEEDETLSG
-134 EDRVLLRKQLETFQ
+134 QDRVLLRKQLEVFQ

-171 LDHIAESVRGTWKEA
+171 LDHIAESVKGTWKEA

-198 GSMAASLLGP
+198 GSMASALLGP

-214 PIAKFATGKT
+214 PISKFATGKT
-224 TKDLAQDIFEK
+224 TKDLAQDVFDKWTTKENK
-235 VTSKKDKEEEKAAA
+235 DEDLKDKQ
-249 RDLELESALSTAQEP
+249 RDEELESAVVANPQISPESRNLFSYENENPVVAKDSFSTDFFRALQSSENESFSEDEGILADTNP
-264 LVTSVSRISDLI
+264 A
-276 ETDLTPSLPAPEAAD
+276 ETD
-291 SVKNLF
+291 
-297 VPQIESEN
+297 
-305 SKKEPVLALPAPVIN
+305 
-320 IPDTSIEVPPAEAPR
+320 
-335 IEIPSIEVPAP
+335 
-346 EASESPE
+346 
-353 VNVSIPEMATPE
+353 
-365 VVNNITTETPE
+365 
-376 VAVDTPEVMVPEISV
+376 
-391 PKIDLPKI
+391 
-399 DAPEV
+399 
-404 MVPEISVPK
+404 
-413 IDAPEVMVPEIDTPE
+413 
-428 VFNSINVP
+428 
-436 DISSPEVRVDAPQVE
+436 
-451 VPEEKPIPL
+451 
-460 SEVLER
+460 
-466 LTINADLVNLISEG
+466 
-480 KPELSEDKEPENSF
+480 
-494 QKSFVENE
+494 
-502 TVLLPREPEI
+502 
-512 FKGIESS
+512 
-519 SDELDN
+519 
-525 SLFEKSPLAP
+525 
-535 SVSTDESL
+535 
-543 LNKTTPVETELLRKG
+543 LLRKG
-558 GIIGASAVFLGKE
+558 GVIGAAAVFLGKE

-579 DDIDLD
+579 DDIDVDDDD
-585 GEDESFL
+585 GFL
-592 DKLSGGKFSKTL
+592 GNLMGGKLKKTL

-627 LVGGAKLQERDTEDA
+627 LAGGLKLQERDTEDA
-642 KKYAEQGEYG
+642 KKYAEQGNYG

-666 TEENANAE
+666 TEENANSE

-679 GKTALIAGGAA
+679 GKTALIAGG
-690 GVTAL
+690 VTGIGAL

-703 MAAGGAAAAGGAG
+703 MSAGAAAAAGGAG
-716 LLGTGLAAAGAAAGS
+716 LLGTGLAAAGATASA

-833 EGNEENARLLTM
+833 EGNKENARLLTM

-883 GESLLNGLRAT
+883 GESLLNGLRVT
-894 GDFFKGAINTKMEA
+894 GAFFTGAINTKMEA
-908 FNGKRGA
+908 LNGKIGA
-915 AIDAKLLKDMDKIT
+915 AIDAQLLKDMDKIT

-953 QAMEAAYLDEKHKE
+953 QAMEAAYLEEKHKE

-978 VAVGFNDYAVT
+978 VAVGFNDYAIT

-1071 RVAKENTRNT
+1071 QVARENTRNT

-1091 FSSIGTSLKET
+1091 ISSIGTSIKET
-1102 FNRVGEKIS
+1102 FTKIRDKVS
-1111 EGFDT
+1111 EGFNAF
-1116 VKESD
+1116 KESD
-1121 FVKTISEFAT
+1121 FVKAITDFAS
-1131 GIWDSVTE
+1131 GIWNSVTE

-1149 EKWDSITEGL
+1149 EKWDSVTGAL
-1159 ATAWDSTKEG
+1159 SGAWDSVKSG
-1169 FKTAGDWISD
+1169 VSAAGDWIGD
-1179 KATAAGDWVGDKA
+1179 KATSFWN
-1192 SAAWSWITG
+1192 WITG
-1201 SKPDAQIEDGIVTK
+1201 SSPDEQINDGIVTK

-1223 PEDNVYATKNM
+1223 PDDNVYATKNM

-1246 MPSVPTPQA
+1246 MPSVPAPQS

-1270 EVLKNKN
+1270 EVLKSKN
-1277 MSPEISIP
+1277 MSPEINIP
-1285 DNSTVGFDQYRSA
+1285 DNSIVGFDQYRSA

>member
-1 MASNYADGMPDGLTF
+1 MASNYTDGMPDGLTF

-46 HNAELQEE
+46 HNVELQEK

-113 SFGNLHRTLEG
+113 SFGDLHRTLEG
-124 WIEEDENLSG
+124 WIEEDETLSG
-134 EDRVLLRKQLETFQ
+134 QDRVLLRKQLEVFQ

-171 LDHIAESVRGTWKEA
+171 LDHIAESVKGTWKEA
-186 LENGKEERKDAF
+186 LENGKEERKDVF

-208 LRVIAD
+208 LRIIAD
-214 PIAKFATGKT
+214 PISKFATGKT
-224 TKDLAQDIFEK
+224 TKDLAQDVFDKWTTKED
-235 VTSKKDKEEEKAAA
+235 KDEDLKAKQ
-249 RDLELESALSTAQEP
+249 RDEELESALSSAQQP
-264 LVTSVSRISDLI
+264 LISSVDQISDLLT
-276 ETDLTPSLPAPEAAD
+276 ETATQTLALSGVTESRDEEFSYENENPVVAKDSFSIDFFRSL
-291 SVKNLF
+291 
-297 VPQIESEN
+297 QGSEN
-305 SKKEPVLALPAPVIN
+305 
-320 IPDTSIEVPPAEAPR
+320 
-335 IEIPSIEVPAP
+335 
-346 EASESPE
+346 ES
-353 VNVSIPEMATPE
+353 
-365 VVNNITTETPE
+365 
-376 VAVDTPEVMVPEISV
+376 
-391 PKIDLPKI
+391 
-399 DAPEV
+399 
-404 MVPEISVPK
+404 
-413 IDAPEVMVPEIDTPE
+413 
-428 VFNSINVP
+428 
-436 DISSPEVRVDAPQVE
+436 
-451 VPEEKPIPL
+451 
-460 SEVLER
+460 
-466 LTINADLVNLISEG
+466 
-480 KPELSEDKEPENSF
+480 LSEDEGILADTNPAEN
-494 QKSFVENE
+494 
-502 TVLLPREPEI
+502 
-512 FKGIESS
+512 
-519 SDELDN
+519 D
-525 SLFEKSPLAP
+525 
-535 SVSTDESL
+535 
-543 LNKTTPVETELLRKG
+543 LLRKG
-558 GIIGASAVFLGKE
+558 GVIGAAAVFLGRE

-579 DDIDLD
+579 DDIDVGDDD
-585 GEDESFL
+585 GFL
-592 DKLSGGKFSKTL
+592 NKISGGKFSKTL
-604 TKLAPTLASAAG
+604 AKLAPTLASAAG
-616 VAAVAAVPIAM
+616 VAAVTAVPVAM
-627 LVGGAKLQERDTEDA
+627 LAGGLKLQKRDTEDA
-642 KKYAEQGEYG
+642 KKYAEQGNYG
-652 RAVETA
+652 RVVETA
-658 WLGDRSRL
+658 WLGDRKRL

-679 GKTALIAGGAA
+679 GKTALLAGGAA

-703 MAAGGAAAAGGAG
+703 MSAGAAAAAGGAG
-716 LLGTGLAAAGAAAGS
+716 FLGTGLAAAGATTGA
-731 VFPPVLIAAAIAAA
+731 VFPPVLIASAIAAA
-745 VTVVAKG
+745 ATVVAKG

-776 YSEDSSVWEK
+776 YSKDSSVWEK
-786 IKASVESGWKEFTGT
+786 IKASVSSGWKEFTGT
-801 LAGGIRGASE
+801 IAGGIRGVTE

-833 EGNEENARLLTM
+833 EGNKENARLLTM
-845 LQSEEFKALSDKD
+845 LQSEEFKALSEKD

-874 MLDEAQNSF
+874 MLDETQNSF

-894 GDFFKGAINTKMEA
+894 GAFFKGAINTKMEA

-943 EALSQGKNKK
+943 EALSQGKNRK

-978 VAVGFNDYAVT
+978 IAVGFNDYAIT

-1044 QTKDYREHYKKCLK
+1044 QTKDYRDHYKKCLK

-1071 RVAKENTRNT
+1071 KVARENTRNT

-1091 FSSIGTSLKET
+1091 ISSIGTSIKET
-1102 FNRVGEKIS
+1102 FTKIGDKVS
-1111 EGFDT
+1111 EGFNAF
-1116 VKESD
+1116 KESD
-1121 FVKTISEFAT
+1121 FVKTITDFTS
-1131 GIWDSVTE
+1131 GIWNSVTE

-1149 EKWDSITEGL
+1149 EKWDSVTGAL
-1159 ATAWDSTKEG
+1159 SGAWDATKEG
-1169 FKTAGDWISD
+1169 FSAAGDWIGD
-1179 KATAAGDWVGDKA
+1179 KATSFWN
-1192 SAAWSWITG
+1192 WISG
-1201 SKPDAQIEDGIVTK
+1201 SSPDEQINDGIVTK

-1223 PEDNVYATKNM
+1223 PDDNVYATKNM

-1246 MPSVPTPQA
+1246 MPSIPTPQA

-1277 MSPEISIP
+1277 MSPEVNIS
-1285 DNSTVGFDQYRSA
+1285 DNSTIGFDQFRSA

>member
-1 MASNYADGMPDGLTF
+1 MANNYTDGMPDGLTF

-124 WIEEDENLSG
+124 WIEEDETLSG
-134 EDRVLLRKQLETFQ
+134 QDRILFRKQLEVFQ
-148 KSYDLDEQLRQ
+148 KSYDLDEKLRQ
-159 ENEKDKKKRNAV
+159 ENEKDKKKRNIV

-214 PIAKFATGKT
+214 PISKFATGKT
-224 TKDLAQDIFEK
+224 TKDLAQDVFDKWTTKEDK
-235 VTSKKDKEEEKAAA
+235 DEDLKDKQ
-249 RDLELESALSTAQEP
+249 RDEELESALSNAQQP
-264 LVTSVSRISDLI
+264 LISSVDQISDLL
-276 ETDLTPSLPAPEAAD
+276 TDTATHENENPVVAKD
-291 SVKNLF
+291 SFSTDFFRAL
-297 VPQIESEN
+297 QSSEN
-305 SKKEPVLALPAPVIN
+305 ESFSEDEGILA
-320 IPDTSIEVPPAEAPR
+320 DTNPAE
-335 IEIPSIEVPAP
+335 
-346 EASESPE
+346 
-353 VNVSIPEMATPE
+353 N
-365 VVNNITTETPE
+365 
-376 VAVDTPEVMVPEISV
+376 D
-391 PKIDLPKI
+391 
-399 DAPEV
+399 
-404 MVPEISVPK
+404 
-413 IDAPEVMVPEIDTPE
+413 
-428 VFNSINVP
+428 
-436 DISSPEVRVDAPQVE
+436 
-451 VPEEKPIPL
+451 
-460 SEVLER
+460 
-466 LTINADLVNLISEG
+466 
-480 KPELSEDKEPENSF
+480 
-494 QKSFVENE
+494 
-502 TVLLPREPEI
+502 
-512 FKGIESS
+512 
-519 SDELDN
+519 
-525 SLFEKSPLAP
+525 
-535 SVSTDESL
+535 
-543 LNKTTPVETELLRKG
+543 LLRKG
-558 GIIGASAVFLGKE
+558 GVIGAAAVFLGKE

-579 DDIDLD
+579 DDIDVDDD
-585 GEDESFL
+585 GFL
-592 DKLSGGKFSKTL
+592 DNLMGGKLKKTL

-627 LVGGAKLQERDTEDA
+627 LAGGLKLQERDTEDA
-642 KKYAEQGEYG
+642 KKYAEQGNYG
-652 RAVETA
+652 RAIETA
-658 WLGDRSRL
+658 WLGDRERL

-703 MAAGGAAAAGGAG
+703 MSAGAAAAAGGAG
-716 LLGTGLAAAGAAAGS
+716 LLGTGLAAAGATAGA

-745 VTVVAKG
+745 ATVVAKG

-786 IKASVESGWKEFTGT
+786 IKASVSSGWKEFTGT
-801 LAGGIRGASE
+801 IAGGIRGVTE

-845 LQSEEFKALSDKD
+845 LQSEEFKALSEKD

-894 GDFFKGAINTKMEA
+894 GDFFVGAVNTRMEA
-908 FNGKRGA
+908 LNGKKGA
-915 AIDAKLLKDMDKIT
+915 AIDAQLLKDMDKIT

-943 EALSQGKNKK
+943 EAISQGKNRK

-978 VAVGFNDYAVT
+978 AAVGFNDYAIT

-1026 AIQEYNEMYEQ
+1026 AIEEYNEMYEQ

-1044 QTKDYREHYKKCLK
+1044 QTKDYRDHYKKCLK

-1071 RVAKENTRNT
+1071 QVAKENTRNT

-1091 FSSIGTSLKET
+1091 ISSIGTSIKET
-1102 FNRVGEKIS
+1102 FTKIGDKVS
-1111 EGFDT
+1111 EGFNAF
-1116 VKESD
+1116 KESD
-1121 FVKTISEFAT
+1121 FVKTITDFTS
-1131 GIWDSVTE
+1131 GIWNSVTE

-1149 EKWDSITEGL
+1149 EKWDSVTGAL
-1159 ATAWDSTKEG
+1159 SGAWDATKEG
-1169 FKTAGDWISD
+1169 FSAAGDWI
-1179 KATAAGDWVGDKA
+1179 GDKA
-1192 SAAWSWITG
+1192 ASFWNRITG
-1201 SKPDAQIEDGIVTK
+1201 SSPDEQINDGIVTK

-1223 PEDNVYATKNM
+1223 PDDNVYATKNM

-1246 MPSVPTPQA
+1246 MPSIPAPQA

-1270 EVLKNKN
+1270 EVLKSKN
-1277 MSPEISIP
+1277 MSPEINIP
-1285 DNSTVGFDQYRSA
+1285 DNSVVGFDQYRSA

>member
-24 LTYNA
+24 LTYGA
-29 VDKAQELFK
+29 SEKALTQFLSI
-38 TIGKQLGT
+38 TKQLGT
-46 HNAELQEE
+46 HNTDLQEE
-54 LLELAK
+54 ITDLIK

-71 EQAQRSMD
+71 EQTQRSMD

-113 SFGNLHRTLEG
+113 FFGNLHRTLEG
-124 WIEEDENLSG
+124 WIEEDETLSG
-134 EDRVLLRKQLETFQ
+134 QDRVLLRKQLEVFQ

-171 LDHIAESVRGTWKEA
+171 LDHIAESVKGTWKEA

-208 LRVIAD
+208 LRLVAD
-214 PIAKFATGKT
+214 PLSKLATGKT
-224 TKDLAQDIFEK
+224 TKDLAQDVFDKWTTKQNKDEDL
-235 VTSKKDKEEEKAAA
+235 KDKL
-249 RDLELESALSTAQEP
+249 RDEELESALSSAQQP
-264 LVTSVSRISDLI
+264 LISSVDQISDLLT
-276 ETDLTPSLPAPEAAD
+276 ETATQT
-291 SVKNLF
+291 F
-297 VPQIESEN
+297 
-305 SKKEPVLALPAPVIN
+305 ALPGVTEGRGEEFSYENENPV
-320 IPDTSIEVPPAEAPR
+320 V
-335 IEIPSIEVPAP
+335 
-346 EASESPE
+346 
-353 VNVSIPEMATPE
+353 ATPE
-365 VVNNITTETPE
+365 SRNLFSYENENPVVAKDSFST
-376 VAVDTPEVMVPEISV
+376 DFFRS
-391 PKIDLPKI
+391 L
-399 DAPEV
+399 
-404 MVPEISVPK
+404 
-413 IDAPEVMVPEIDTPE
+413 
-428 VFNSINVP
+428 
-436 DISSPEVRVDAPQVE
+436 QG
-451 VPEEKPIPL
+451 
-460 SEVLER
+460 SENE
-466 LTINADLVNLISEG
+466 SF
-480 KPELSEDKEPENSF
+480 SEDEGILADTNPA
-494 QKSFVENE
+494 E
-502 TVLLPREPEI
+502 T
-512 FKGIESS
+512 
-519 SDELDN
+519 D
-525 SLFEKSPLAP
+525 
-535 SVSTDESL
+535 
-543 LNKTTPVETELLRKG
+543 LLRKG
-558 GIIGASAVFLGKE
+558 GVIGAAAVFLGKE

-579 DDIDLD
+579 EDIDTND
-585 GEDESFL
+585 GDGFL
-592 DKLSGGKFSKTL
+592 DNLMGGKLKKTL
-604 TKLAPTLASAAG
+604 IKLAPTLASAVG

-627 LVGGAKLQERDTEDA
+627 LAEGMKLQKRDTEDA
-642 KKYAEQGEYG
+642 KKYAEQGNYS
-652 RAVETA
+652 RAIETA

-666 TEENANAE
+666 TEENANSE

-679 GKTALIAGGAA
+679 GKTALLAA
-690 GVTAL
+690 GATGVGAL

-703 MAAGGAAAAGGAG
+703 MSAGAAAAAGGAG
-716 LLGTGLAAAGAAAGS
+716 LLGTGLAAVGATASA
-731 VFPPVLIAAAIAAA
+731 VFPPMLIAAAILAG
-745 VTVVAKG
+745 VTVIAKG

-833 EGNEENARLLTM
+833 EGNKENARLLTM

-894 GDFFKGAINTKMEA
+894 GDFFTGAINTKMEA
-908 FNGKRGA
+908 LNAKKGA
-915 AIDAKLLKDMDKIT
+915 AIDAQLLKNMDKIT

-943 EALSQGKNKK
+943 EARSQGKNQK
-953 QAMEAAYLDEKHKE
+953 QAMEAAYLEEKHRE
-967 NAALGIQKENG
+967 SAALGIQKENG
-978 VAVGFNDYAVT
+978 VAVGFNDYAIT

-1013 MQQGYTSEEADLK
+1013 TQQGYTSEEADLK
-1026 AIQEYNEMYEQ
+1026 IIQEYNEMYEQ

-1044 QTKDYREHYKKCLK
+1044 QTKDYREHYKKCRD

-1071 RVAKENTRNT
+1071 QVAKENTRNT
-1081 MTVTELIKDK
+1081 MTATELIKDK
-1091 FSSIGTSLKET
+1091 FSFIGTSIKKIFT
-1102 FNRVGEKIS
+1102 KVGDKVS
-1111 EGFDT
+1111 EGFNAF
-1116 VKESD
+1116 KETEFGKTITD
-1121 FVKTISEFAT
+1121 FVS
-1131 GIWDSVTE
+1131 GIWNSVTE

-1149 EKWDSITEGL
+1149 EKWDSVTGAL
-1159 ATAWDSTKEG
+1159 SGAWDSVKSG
-1169 FKTAGDWISD
+1169 VSAAGDWI
-1179 KATAAGDWVGDKA
+1179 GDKTA
-1192 SAAWSWITG
+1192 GLRSWAT
-1201 SKPDAQIEDGIVTK
+1201 SNNPVEQIEQINDGIITK
-1215 DGKVIQLS
+1215 EGKVIQLS
-1223 PEDNVYATKNM
+1223 PDDNVYATKNM

-1246 MPSVPTPQA
+1246 MPSVPAPQA

-1270 EVLKNKN
+1270 DVLKSKN
-1277 MSPEISIP
+1277 MSPEINIS
-1285 DNSTVGFDQYRSA
+1285 DSSTVGFDQYRSA

>member
-1 MASNYADGMPDGLTF
+1 MANNYADGMPDGLTF

-124 WIEEDENLSG
+124 WIEEDESLSG

-186 LENGKEERKDAF
+186 LENSKEERKDAF

-235 VTSKKDKEEEKAAA
+235 VTSKEDKEEEKATA
-249 RDLELESALSTAQEP
+249 RDLELESALSSAQEP
-264 LVTSVSRISDLI
+264 LITSVGRISDLV
-276 ETDLTPSLPAPEAAD
+276 EADLTPSLPAPEAAD
-291 SVKNLF
+291 SVKNLS

-320 IPDTSIEVPPAEAPR
+320 IP
-335 IEIPSIEVPAP
+335 
-346 EASESPE
+346 
-353 VNVSIPEMATPE
+353 
-365 VVNNITTETPE
+365 
-376 VAVDTPEVMVPEISV
+376 
-391 PKIDLPKI
+391 
-399 DAPEV
+399 
-404 MVPEISVPK
+404 
-413 IDAPEVMVPEIDTPE
+413 E
-428 VFNSINVP
+428 VFNSISVP

-451 VPEEKPIPL
+451 IPEEKPIPL

-466 LTINADLVNLISEG
+466 LTINADLVNLISED

-512 FKGIESS
+512 FKGIENS

-525 SLFEKSPLAP
+525 SLFEESPLAP

-543 LNKTTPVETELLRKG
+543 LNRTTPVETELLRKG

-585 GEDESFL
+585 SEDESFL
-592 DKLSGGKFSKTL
+592 DKLTGGKFSKTL

-786 IKASVESGWKEFTGT
+786 IKASVSSGWKEFTGT
-801 LAGGIRGASE
+801 IAGGIRGVTE

-845 LQSEEFKALSDKD
+845 LQSEEFKALSEKD

-894 GDFFKGAINTKMEA
+894 GDFFIGAVNTKIEA
-908 FNGKRGA
+908 LNGKKGA
-915 AIDAKLLKDMDKIT
+915 AIDAQLLKDMDKIT

-943 EALSQGKNKK
+943 EALAQGKNKK

-978 VAVGFNDYAVT
+978 VAVGFNDYAIT

-1026 AIQEYNEMYEQ
+1026 AIEEYNLMYEQ
-1037 ALTYRLK
+1037 ALEYRLK

-1111 EGFDT
+1111 EGFDA

-1192 SAAWSWITG
+1192 SAAWDWITG

-1246 MPSVPTPQA
+1246 MPSIPAPQA

-1270 EVLKNKN
+1270 DVLKSKN
-1277 MSPEISIP
+1277 MSPEINIP
-1285 DNSTVGFDQYRSA
+1285 DNSTIAFDQFRSA

>member
-1 MASNYADGMPDGLTF
+1 MANNYTDGMPDGLTF

-24 LTYNA
+24 LTYGA
-29 VDKAQELFK
+29 SEKALTQFLS
-38 TIGKQLGT
+38 IAKQLGT
-46 HNAELQEE
+46 HNTDLQEE
-54 LLELAK
+54 ITDLIK

-71 EQAQRSMD
+71 EQAQRNMD

-124 WIEEDENLSG
+124 WIEEDETLSG
-134 EDRVLLRKQLETFQ
+134 QDRVLLRKQLEVFQ

-171 LDHIAESVRGTWKEA
+171 LDHIAESVKGTWKEA

-214 PIAKFATGKT
+214 PISKFATGKT
-224 TKDLAQDIFEK
+224 TKELAQDVFDKWTTKEDK
-235 VTSKKDKEEEKAAA
+235 DEDLKDKQ
-249 RDLELESALSTAQEP
+249 RDEELESALSNAQQP
-264 LVTSVSRISDLI
+264 LISSVDQISDLLTDTATHENENPVVAKDSFSTDFFRALQSSENESFSEDEGI
-276 ETDLTPSLPAPEAAD
+276 LADTNPAETD
-291 SVKNLF
+291 
-297 VPQIESEN
+297 
-305 SKKEPVLALPAPVIN
+305 
-320 IPDTSIEVPPAEAPR
+320 
-335 IEIPSIEVPAP
+335 
-346 EASESPE
+346 
-353 VNVSIPEMATPE
+353 
-365 VVNNITTETPE
+365 
-376 VAVDTPEVMVPEISV
+376 
-391 PKIDLPKI
+391 
-399 DAPEV
+399 
-404 MVPEISVPK
+404 
-413 IDAPEVMVPEIDTPE
+413 
-428 VFNSINVP
+428 
-436 DISSPEVRVDAPQVE
+436 
-451 VPEEKPIPL
+451 
-460 SEVLER
+460 
-466 LTINADLVNLISEG
+466 
-480 KPELSEDKEPENSF
+480 
-494 QKSFVENE
+494 
-502 TVLLPREPEI
+502 
-512 FKGIESS
+512 
-519 SDELDN
+519 
-525 SLFEKSPLAP
+525 
-535 SVSTDESL
+535 
-543 LNKTTPVETELLRKG
+543 LLRKG
-558 GIIGASAVFLGKE
+558 GVIGAAAVFLGKE

-579 DDIDLD
+579 DDIDVDDD
-585 GEDESFL
+585 GFL
-592 DKLSGGKFSKTL
+592 DNLMGGKLKKTL

-627 LVGGAKLQERDTEDA
+627 LAGGLKLQERDTEDA
-642 KKYAEQGEYG
+642 KKYAEQGNYG
-652 RAVETA
+652 RAIETA
-658 WLGDRSRL
+658 WLGDRERL

-703 MAAGGAAAAGGAG
+703 MSAGAAAAAGGAG
-716 LLGTGLAAAGAAAGS
+716 LLGTGLAAAGATAGA

-745 VTVVAKG
+745 ATVVAKG

-786 IKASVESGWKEFTGT
+786 IKASVSSGWKEFTGT
-801 LAGGIRGASE
+801 IAGGIRGVTE

-845 LQSEEFKALSDKD
+845 LQSEEFKALSEKD

-894 GDFFKGAINTKMEA
+894 GDFFVGAVNTKMEA
-908 FNGKRGA
+908 LNGKKGA
-915 AIDAKLLKDMDKIT
+915 AIDAQLLKDMDKIT

-953 QAMEAAYLDEKHKE
+953 QAMEAAYLEEKHRE

-978 VAVGFNDYAVT
+978 VAVGFNDYAIT

-1044 QTKDYREHYKKCLK
+1044 QTKDYRDHYKKCLK

-1071 RVAKENTRNT
+1071 QVAKENTRNT

-1091 FSSIGTSLKET
+1091 ISSIGTSIKEAFT
-1102 FNRVGEKIS
+1102 KIGDKVS
-1111 EGFDT
+1111 EGFNAF
-1116 VKESD
+1116 KESD
-1121 FVKTISEFAT
+1121 FVKIITDFTS
-1131 GIWDSVTE
+1131 GIWNSVTE

-1149 EKWDSITEGL
+1149 EKWDSVTGAL
-1159 ATAWDSTKEG
+1159 SGAWDATKEG
-1169 FKTAGDWISD
+1169 FSAAGDWI
-1179 KATAAGDWVGDKA
+1179 GDKA
-1192 SAAWSWITG
+1192 ASFWNWITG
-1201 SKPDAQIEDGIVTK
+1201 SSPDEQINDGIVTK

-1223 PEDNVYATKNM
+1223 PDDNVYATKNM

-1246 MPSVPTPQA
+1246 MPSVPAPQA

-1270 EVLKNKN
+1270 EVLKSKN
-1277 MSPEISIP
+1277 MSPEINIP
-1285 DNSTVGFDQYRSA
+1285 DNSVVGFDQYRSA

>member
-1 MASNYADGMPDGLTF
+1 MANNYTDGMPDGLTF

-124 WIEEDENLSG
+124 WIEEDETLSG
-134 EDRVLLRKQLETFQ
+134 QDRILFRKQLEVFQ
-148 KSYDLDEQLRQ
+148 KSYDLDEKLRQ
-159 ENEKDKKKRNAV
+159 ENEKDKKKRNIV

-214 PIAKFATGKT
+214 PISKFATGKT
-224 TKDLAQDIFEK
+224 TKDLAQDVFDKWTTKENK
-235 VTSKKDKEEEKAAA
+235 DEDLKDKQ
-249 RDLELESALSTAQEP
+249 RDEELESALSNAQQP
-264 LVTSVSRISDLI
+264 LISSVDQISDLLTDTATHENENPVVAKDSFSTDFFRALQSSENESFSEDEGI
-276 ETDLTPSLPAPEAAD
+276 LADTNPAETD
-291 SVKNLF
+291 
-297 VPQIESEN
+297 
-305 SKKEPVLALPAPVIN
+305 
-320 IPDTSIEVPPAEAPR
+320 
-335 IEIPSIEVPAP
+335 
-346 EASESPE
+346 
-353 VNVSIPEMATPE
+353 
-365 VVNNITTETPE
+365 
-376 VAVDTPEVMVPEISV
+376 
-391 PKIDLPKI
+391 
-399 DAPEV
+399 
-404 MVPEISVPK
+404 
-413 IDAPEVMVPEIDTPE
+413 
-428 VFNSINVP
+428 
-436 DISSPEVRVDAPQVE
+436 
-451 VPEEKPIPL
+451 
-460 SEVLER
+460 
-466 LTINADLVNLISEG
+466 
-480 KPELSEDKEPENSF
+480 
-494 QKSFVENE
+494 
-502 TVLLPREPEI
+502 
-512 FKGIESS
+512 
-519 SDELDN
+519 
-525 SLFEKSPLAP
+525 
-535 SVSTDESL
+535 
-543 LNKTTPVETELLRKG
+543 LLRKG
-558 GIIGASAVFLGKE
+558 GVIGAAAVFLGKE

-579 DDIDLD
+579 DDIDVDDD
-585 GEDESFL
+585 GFL
-592 DKLSGGKFSKTL
+592 DNLMGGKLKKTL

-627 LVGGAKLQERDTEDA
+627 LAGGLKLQERDTEDA
-642 KKYAEQGEYG
+642 KKYAEQGNYG
-652 RAVETA
+652 RAIETA
-658 WLGDRSRL
+658 WLGDRERL

-703 MAAGGAAAAGGAG
+703 MSAGAAAAAGGAG
-716 LLGTGLAAAGAAAGS
+716 LLGTGLAAAGATAGA

-745 VTVVAKG
+745 ATVVAKG

-786 IKASVESGWKEFTGT
+786 IKASVSSGWKEFTGT
-801 LAGGIRGASE
+801 IAGGIRGVTE

-845 LQSEEFKALSDKD
+845 LQSEEFKALSEKD

-894 GDFFKGAINTKMEA
+894 GDFFVGAVNTKMEA
-908 FNGKRGA
+908 LNGKKGA
-915 AIDAKLLKDMDKIT
+915 AIDAQLLKDMDKIT

-943 EALSQGKNKK
+943 EAISQGKNRK

-978 VAVGFNDYAVT
+978 AAVGFNDYAIT

-1026 AIQEYNEMYEQ
+1026 AIEEYNEMYEQ

-1044 QTKDYREHYKKCLK
+1044 QTKDYRDHYKKCLK

-1071 RVAKENTRNT
+1071 QVARENTRNT

-1091 FSSIGTSLKET
+1091 ISSIGTSIKEAFT
-1102 FNRVGEKIS
+1102 KIGDKVS
-1111 EGFDT
+1111 EGFNAF
-1116 VKESD
+1116 KESD
-1121 FVKTISEFAT
+1121 FVKIITDFTS
-1131 GIWDSVTE
+1131 GIWNSVTE

-1149 EKWDSITEGL
+1149 EKWDSVTGAL
-1159 ATAWDSTKEG
+1159 SGAWDATKEG
-1169 FKTAGDWISD
+1169 FSAAGDWI
-1179 KATAAGDWVGDKA
+1179 GDKA
-1192 SAAWSWITG
+1192 ASFWNRITG
-1201 SKPDAQIEDGIVTK
+1201 SSPDEQINDGIVTK

-1223 PEDNVYATKNM
+1223 PDDNVYATKNM

-1246 MPSVPTPQA
+1246 MPSVPAPQA

-1270 EVLKNKN
+1270 EVLKSKN
-1277 MSPEISIP
+1277 MSPEINIP
-1285 DNSTVGFDQYRSA
+1285 DNSVVGFDQYRSA

>member
-1 MASNYADGMPDGLTF
+1 MANNYADGMPDGLTF

-24 LTYNA
+24 LTYGA
-29 VDKAQELFK
+29 SEKALTQFLS
-38 TIGKQLGT
+38 IAKQLGT
-46 HNAELQEE
+46 HNTDLQEE
-54 LLELAK
+54 ITDLIK

-71 EQAQRSMD
+71 EQAQRIMD

-134 EDRVLLRKQLETFQ
+134 EDRVLLRKQLEVFQ

-171 LDHIAESVRGTWKEA
+171 LDHIAESVRGTWREA

-214 PIAKFATGKT
+214 PISKFATGKT

-235 VTSKKDKEEEKAAA
+235 VTSKEDKEEKATV
-249 RDLELESALSTAQEP
+249 RDLELESALSSAQEP
-264 LVTSVSRISDLI
+264 LTTSVSRISDLI
-276 ETDLTPSLPAPEAAD
+276 EADLTPSLPAPEAA
-291 SVKNLF
+291 
-297 VPQIESEN
+297 
-305 SKKEPVLALPAPVIN
+305 
-320 IPDTSIEVPPAEAPR
+320 
-335 IEIPSIEVPAP
+335 
-346 EASESPE
+346 ESPE
-353 VNVSIPEMATPE
+353 VTV
-365 VVNNITTETPE
+365 
-376 VAVDTPEVMVPEISV
+376 
-391 PKIDLPKI
+391 
-399 DAPEV
+399 
-404 MVPEISVPK
+404 
-413 IDAPEVMVPEIDTPE
+413 DAPEVMVPEIDTPE

-451 VPEEKPIPL
+451 IPEEKPIPL

-466 LTINADLVNLISEG
+466 LTINADLVNLISED
-480 KPELSEDKEPENSF
+480 KPEFSEDKEPENSF
-494 QKSFVENE
+494 QKPFTENE

-512 FKGIESS
+512 FKGIENS

-616 VAAVAAVPIAM
+616 VAAVAAVPVAM

-642 KKYAEQGEYG
+642 KKYAEQGNYG

-666 TEENANAE
+666 TEENANSE

-679 GKTALIAGGAA
+679 GKTALIAGGVT
-690 GVTAL
+690 GVGAL

-703 MAAGGAAAAGGAG
+703 MSAGAAAAAGGAG
-716 LLGTGLAAAGAAAGS
+716 LLGTGLAAAGATASA
-731 VFPPVLIAAAIAAA
+731 VFPPVLIAAAIAAG
-745 VTVVAKG
+745 VTVIAKG

-776 YSEDSSVWEK
+776 YSEDSSIWEK
-786 IKASVESGWKEFTGT
+786 IKASVSSGWKEFTGT

-833 EGNEENARLLTM
+833 EGNKENARLLTM

-894 GDFFKGAINTKMEA
+894 GDFFIGAVNTKMEA
-908 FNGKRGA
+908 LNGKKGA
-915 AIDAKLLKDMDKIT
+915 AIDAQLLKDMDKIT

-943 EALSQGKNKK
+943 EALAQGKNKK

-978 VAVGFNDYAVT
+978 VAVGFNDYAIT

-1026 AIQEYNEMYEQ
+1026 AIEEYNLMYEQ
-1037 ALTYRLK
+1037 ALEYRLK

-1091 FSSIGTSLKET
+1091 FSSIGTSIKET
-1102 FNRVGEKIS
+1102 FTKIGEKVS
-1111 EGFDT
+1111 EGFNAF
-1116 VKESD
+1116 KESD
-1121 FVKTISEFAT
+1121 FGKIITDFTSR
-1131 GIWDSVTE
+1131 IWDSVTE

-1149 EKWDSITEGL
+1149 EKWDSVTGTL
-1159 ATAWDSTKEG
+1159 SGAWDTTKEG
-1169 FKTAGDWISD
+1169 FSAAGDWIGD
-1179 KATAAGDWVGDKA
+1179 KATSFWN
-1192 SAAWSWITG
+1192 WITG
-1201 SKPDAQIEDGIVTK
+1201 SSPDEQINDGIVTK

-1223 PEDNVYATKNM
+1223 PDDNVYATKNM

-1246 MPSVPTPQA
+1246 MPSIPTPQA

-1270 EVLKNKN
+1270 EVLKSKN
-1277 MSPEISIP
+1277 MSPEINIP

>member
-1 MASNYADGMPDGLTF
+1 MANNYADGMPDGLTF

-24 LTYNA
+24 LTYGA
-29 VDKAQELFK
+29 SEKALTQFLS
-38 TIGKQLGT
+38 IAKQLGT
-46 HNAELQEE
+46 HNTDLQEE
-54 LLELAK
+54 ITDLIK

-124 WIEEDENLSG
+124 WIEEDETLSG
-134 EDRVLLRKQLETFQ
+134 QDRVLLRKQLEVFQ

-171 LDHIAESVRGTWKEA
+171 LDHIAESVKGTWKEA

-214 PIAKFATGKT
+214 PISKFATGKT
-224 TKDLAQDIFEK
+224 TKELAQDVFDKWTTKED
-235 VTSKKDKEEEKAAA
+235 KDEDLKDRQ
-249 RDLELESALSTAQEP
+249 RDEELESALSSAQQPLISSVDQISELLTETATQ
-264 LVTSVSRISDLI
+264 T
-276 ETDLTPSLPAPEAAD
+276 
-291 SVKNLF
+291 
-297 VPQIESEN
+297 
-305 SKKEPVLALPAPVIN
+305 LALPGVTESRDEEFSYENENPVVANPQI
-320 IPDTSIEVPPAEAPR
+320 
-335 IEIPSIEVPAP
+335 
-346 EASESPE
+346 SPE
-353 VNVSIPEMATPE
+353 SRNLFSYENENP
-365 VVNNITTETPE
+365 VVAKDSFST
-376 VAVDTPEVMVPEISV
+376 DFFRS
-391 PKIDLPKI
+391 L
-399 DAPEV
+399 
-404 MVPEISVPK
+404 
-413 IDAPEVMVPEIDTPE
+413 
-428 VFNSINVP
+428 
-436 DISSPEVRVDAPQVE
+436 QG
-451 VPEEKPIPL
+451 
-460 SEVLER
+460 SENE
-466 LTINADLVNLISEG
+466 S
-480 KPELSEDKEPENSF
+480 LSEDE
-494 QKSFVENE
+494 
-502 TVLLPREPEI
+502 
-512 FKGIESS
+512 GI
-519 SDELDN
+519 
-525 SLFEKSPLAP
+525 LAD
-535 SVSTDESL
+535 T
-543 LNKTTPVETELLRKG
+543 NPVETDLLRKG
-558 GIIGASAVFLGKE
+558 GVIGAAAVFLGKE
-571 IRKLGEGI
+571 IHKLGEGI
-579 DDIDLD
+579 DDIDIDDDD
-585 GEDESFL
+585 GFL
-592 DKLSGGKFSKTL
+592 DNLMKGKFKKTL
-604 TKLAPTLASAAG
+604 TKF
-616 VAAVAAVPIAM
+616 AVAAVPVAM
-627 LVGGAKLQERDTEDA
+627 LAGGAILQKRDTEDA
-642 KKYAEQGEYG
+642 KKYAEKGEYS
-652 RAVETA
+652 RAIETA
-658 WLGDRSRL
+658 WLGDRERL
-666 TEENANAE
+666 TEENANSE

-679 GKTALIAGGAA
+679 GKTALLAGGAA

-695 AAGGAAAG
+695 AAGGA
-703 MAAGGAAAAGGAG
+703 
-716 LLGTGLAAAGAAAGS
+716 TAGA
-731 VFPPVLIAAAIAAA
+731 VFPPALIAAAIAAG
-745 VTVVAKG
+745 VTVIAKG

-786 IKASVESGWKEFTGT
+786 IKASVESGWKKFTGT

-833 EGNEENARLLTM
+833 EGNKENARLLTM

-894 GDFFKGAINTKMEA
+894 GAFFKGAINTKMEA

-978 VAVGFNDYAVT
+978 VAVGFNDYAIT

-1044 QTKDYREHYKKCLK
+1044 QTKDYRDHYKKCLK

-1071 RVAKENTRNT
+1071 QVARENTRNT

-1091 FSSIGTSLKET
+1091 ISSIGTSIKET
-1102 FNRVGEKIS
+1102 FTKIGDKVS
-1111 EGFDT
+1111 EGFNAF
-1116 VKESD
+1116 KESD
-1121 FVKTISEFAT
+1121 FVKTITDFTS
-1131 GIWDSVTE
+1131 GIWNSVTE

-1149 EKWDSITEGL
+1149 EKWDSVTGAL
-1159 ATAWDSTKEG
+1159 SGAWDSVKSG
-1169 FKTAGDWISD
+1169 VSAAGDWIGD
-1179 KATAAGDWVGDKA
+1179 KATSIWNWV
-1192 SAAWSWITG
+1192 TG
-1201 SKPDAQIEDGIVTK
+1201 SSPDEQVNDGIVTK

-1223 PEDNVYATKNM
+1223 PDDNVYATKNM

-1270 EVLKNKN
+1270 EVLKSKN
-1277 MSPEISIP
+1277 MSPEINIP
-1285 DNSTVGFDQYRSA
+1285 DNSVVGFDQYRSA

>member
-24 LTYNA
+24 LTYGA
-29 VDKAQELFK
+29 SEKALTQFLS
-38 TIGKQLGT
+38 IAKQLGT
-46 HNAELQEE
+46 HNTDLQEE
-54 LLELAK
+54 ITDLIK

-71 EQAQRSMD
+71 EQAQRNID

-124 WIEEDENLSG
+124 WIEEDETLSG
-134 EDRVLLRKQLETFQ
+134 QDRVLLRKQLEVFQ

-171 LDHIAESVRGTWKEA
+171 LDHIAESVKGTWKEA

-214 PIAKFATGKT
+214 PISKFATGKT
-224 TKDLAQDIFEK
+224 TKDLAQDVFDKWTTKED
-235 VTSKKDKEEEKAAA
+235 KDKDLKDKQ
-249 RDLELESALSTAQEP
+249 RDEELESALSSAQQP
-264 LVTSVSRISDLI
+264 LISSVDQISDLLT
-276 ETDLTPSLPAPEAAD
+276 ETAT
-291 SVKNLF
+291 
-297 VPQIESEN
+297 QT
-305 SKKEPVLALPAPVIN
+305 LALPGVTESRDEEFSYENENPVVANPQI
-320 IPDTSIEVPPAEAPR
+320 
-335 IEIPSIEVPAP
+335 
-346 EASESPE
+346 SPE
-353 VNVSIPEMATPE
+353 SRNLFSYENENP
-365 VVNNITTETPE
+365 VVAKDSFST
-376 VAVDTPEVMVPEISV
+376 DFFRS
-391 PKIDLPKI
+391 L
-399 DAPEV
+399 
-404 MVPEISVPK
+404 
-413 IDAPEVMVPEIDTPE
+413 
-428 VFNSINVP
+428 
-436 DISSPEVRVDAPQVE
+436 QG
-451 VPEEKPIPL
+451 
-460 SEVLER
+460 SENE
-466 LTINADLVNLISEG
+466 S
-480 KPELSEDKEPENSF
+480 LSEDEGILADTNPAEN
-494 QKSFVENE
+494 
-502 TVLLPREPEI
+502 
-512 FKGIESS
+512 
-519 SDELDN
+519 D
-525 SLFEKSPLAP
+525 
-535 SVSTDESL
+535 
-543 LNKTTPVETELLRKG
+543 LLRKG
-558 GIIGASAVFLGKE
+558 GVIGAAAVFLGKE

-579 DDIDLD
+579 DDIDVGDDD
-585 GEDESFL
+585 GFL
-592 DKLSGGKFSKTL
+592 DNLMGGKLKKTL

-616 VAAVAAVPIAM
+616 VAAVAAVPVAM
-627 LVGGAKLQERDTEDA
+627 LAGGLKLQERDTEDA
-642 KKYAEQGEYG
+642 KKYAEQGNYG

-666 TEENANAE
+666 TEENANSE
-674 LGRAT
+674 LGRTT

-690 GVTAL
+690 GVGAL

-703 MAAGGAAAAGGAG
+703 MSAGAAAAAGGAG
-716 LLGTGLAAAGAAAGS
+716 LLGTGLAAAGATASA
-731 VFPPVLIAAAIAAA
+731 VFPPALIAAAIAAA

-786 IKASVESGWKEFTGT
+786 IKASVSSGWKEFTGT
-801 LAGGIRGASE
+801 IAGGIRGVTE

-833 EGNEENARLLTM
+833 EGNKENSRLLTM

-894 GDFFKGAINTKMEA
+894 GDFFKGAVNTKMEA
-908 FNGKRGA
+908 LNGKKGA
-915 AIDAKLLKDMDKIT
+915 AIDAQLLKDMDKIT

-953 QAMEAAYLDEKHKE
+953 QAMEAAYLDEKHRE
-967 NAALGIQKENG
+967 NAVLGIQKENG
-978 VAVGFNDYAVT
+978 VAVGFNDYAIT

-1066 EKEAL
+1066 EKESL
-1071 RVAKENTRNT
+1071 QVAKENTRNT

-1091 FSSIGTSLKET
+1091 FSSIGTSIKET
-1102 FNRVGEKIS
+1102 FTKIGDKVS
-1111 EGFDT
+1111 EGFNAF
-1116 VKESD
+1116 KESD
-1121 FVKTISEFAT
+1121 FVKTITDFTS
-1131 GIWDSVTE
+1131 GIWNSVTE

-1149 EKWDSITEGL
+1149 EKWDSVTGAL
-1159 ATAWDSTKEG
+1159 SGAWDATKEG
-1169 FKTAGDWISD
+1169 FSAAGDWIGD
-1179 KATAAGDWVGDKA
+1179 KATSIWNWV
-1192 SAAWSWITG
+1192 TG
-1201 SKPDAQIEDGIVTK
+1201 SSPDEQIDDGIVTK

-1223 PEDNVYATKNM
+1223 PDDNVYATKNM

-1270 EVLKNKN
+1270 EVLKSKN
-1277 MSPEISIP
+1277 MSPEINIP
-1285 DNSTVGFDQYRSA
+1285 DNSVVGFDQYRSA

>member
-1 MASNYADGMPDGLTF
+1 MANNYADGMPDGLTF

-124 WIEEDENLSG
+124 WIEEDETLSG
-134 EDRVLLRKQLETFQ
+134 QDRILFRKQLEVFQ
-148 KSYDLDEQLRQ
+148 KSYDLDEKLRQ
-159 ENEKDKKKRNAV
+159 ENEKDKKKRNIV

-214 PIAKFATGKT
+214 PISKFATGKT
-224 TKDLAQDIFEK
+224 TKDLAQDVFDKWTTKENK
-235 VTSKKDKEEEKAAA
+235 DEDLKDKQ
-249 RDLELESALSTAQEP
+249 RDEELESALSNAQQP
-264 LVTSVSRISDLI
+264 LISSVDQISDLLT
-276 ETDLTPSLPAPEAAD
+276 ETAT
-291 SVKNLF
+291 
-297 VPQIESEN
+297 QT
-305 SKKEPVLALPAPVIN
+305 LALPGVTESRDEEFSYENENPVVANPQISPESRN
-320 IPDTSIEVPPAEAPR
+320 LFSYKNENPVVAKDSFGTDFFRSLQGSENESFSEDEGILADTNPAE
-335 IEIPSIEVPAP
+335 
-346 EASESPE
+346 
-353 VNVSIPEMATPE
+353 N
-365 VVNNITTETPE
+365 
-376 VAVDTPEVMVPEISV
+376 D
-391 PKIDLPKI
+391 
-399 DAPEV
+399 
-404 MVPEISVPK
+404 
-413 IDAPEVMVPEIDTPE
+413 
-428 VFNSINVP
+428 
-436 DISSPEVRVDAPQVE
+436 
-451 VPEEKPIPL
+451 
-460 SEVLER
+460 
-466 LTINADLVNLISEG
+466 
-480 KPELSEDKEPENSF
+480 
-494 QKSFVENE
+494 
-502 TVLLPREPEI
+502 
-512 FKGIESS
+512 
-519 SDELDN
+519 
-525 SLFEKSPLAP
+525 
-535 SVSTDESL
+535 
-543 LNKTTPVETELLRKG
+543 LLRKG
-558 GIIGASAVFLGKE
+558 GVIGAAAVFLGRE

-579 DDIDLD
+579 DDIDVDDDD
-585 GEDESFL
+585 GFL
-592 DKLSGGKFSKTL
+592 DNLMGGKLKKTL

-627 LVGGAKLQERDTEDA
+627 LAGGLKLQERDTEDA
-642 KKYAEQGEYG
+642 KKYAEQGNYG
-652 RAVETA
+652 RAIETA
-658 WLGDRSRL
+658 WLGDRERL

-703 MAAGGAAAAGGAG
+703 MSAGAAAAAGGAG
-716 LLGTGLAAAGAAAGS
+716 LLGTGLAAAGATAGA
-731 VFPPVLIAAAIAAA
+731 VFPPILIAGAIAAA
-745 VTVVAKG
+745 ATVVAKG

-770 NLYDTI
+770 NLYDVI

-786 IKASVESGWKEFTGT
+786 IKASVSSGWKEFTGT
-801 LAGGIRGASE
+801 LAGGIRGVTE

-833 EGNEENARLLTM
+833 EGNKENARLLAM
-845 LQSEEFKALSDKD
+845 IQSEEFKSLSKKD
-858 QEMILK
+858 QEMMLK
-864 SEGLFDEYQT
+864 SEGLFDEYET

-883 GESLLNGLRAT
+883 GESMLNGLRAT
-894 GDFFKGAINTKMEA
+894 SAFFKGAISTKLEA
-908 FNGKRGA
+908 WKGKKGA

-943 EALSQGKNKK
+943 EAISQGKNRK

-978 VAVGFNDYAVT
+978 VAVGFNDYAIT

-1044 QTKDYREHYKKCLK
+1044 QTKDYRDHYKKCLK

-1071 RVAKENTRNT
+1071 QVARENTRNT

-1091 FSSIGTSLKET
+1091 ISSIGTSIKEAFT
-1102 FNRVGEKIS
+1102 KIGDKVS
-1111 EGFDT
+1111 EGFNAF
-1116 VKESD
+1116 KESD
-1121 FVKTISEFAT
+1121 FVKIITDFTS
-1131 GIWDSVTE
+1131 GIWNSVTE

-1149 EKWDSITEGL
+1149 EKWDSVTGAL
-1159 ATAWDSTKEG
+1159 SGAWDATKEG
-1169 FKTAGDWISD
+1169 FSAAGDWI
-1179 KATAAGDWVGDKA
+1179 GDKA
-1192 SAAWSWITG
+1192 ASFWNRITG
-1201 SKPDAQIEDGIVTK
+1201 SSPDEQINDGIVTK

-1223 PEDNVYATKNM
+1223 PDDNVYATKNM

-1246 MPSVPTPQA
+1246 MPSVPAPQA

-1270 EVLKNKN
+1270 EVLKSKN
-1277 MSPEISIP
+1277 MSPEINIP
-1285 DNSTVGFDQYRSA
+1285 DNSVVGFDQYRSA

>member
-1 MASNYADGMPDGLTF
+1 MFTYLFMANNYADGMPDGLTF

-24 LTYNA
+24 LTYGA
-29 VDKAQELFK
+29 SEKALTQFLS
-38 TIGKQLGT
+38 IAKQLGT
-46 HNAELQEE
+46 HNTDLQEE
-54 LLELAK
+54 ITDLIK

-71 EQAQRSMD
+71 EQAQRNMD

-124 WIEEDENLSG
+124 WIEKDETLSG
-134 EDRVLLRKQLETFQ
+134 QDRVLLRKQLEVFQ

-171 LDHIAESVRGTWKEA
+171 LDHIAESVKGTWKEA

-214 PIAKFATGKT
+214 PISKFATGKT
-224 TKDLAQDIFEK
+224 TKELAQDVFDKWTTKEDK
-235 VTSKKDKEEEKAAA
+235 DEDLKDKQ
-249 RDLELESALSTAQEP
+249 RDEELESALSNAQQP
-264 LVTSVSRISDLI
+264 LISSVDQISDLLT
-276 ETDLTPSLPAPEAAD
+276 ETAT
-291 SVKNLF
+291 
-297 VPQIESEN
+297 QT
-305 SKKEPVLALPAPVIN
+305 LALPGVTESRDEEFSYENENPVVANPQISPESRN
-320 IPDTSIEVPPAEAPR
+320 LFSYKNENPVVAKDSFGTDFFRSLQGSENESFSEDEGILADTNPAE
-335 IEIPSIEVPAP
+335 
-346 EASESPE
+346 
-353 VNVSIPEMATPE
+353 N
-365 VVNNITTETPE
+365 
-376 VAVDTPEVMVPEISV
+376 D
-391 PKIDLPKI
+391 
-399 DAPEV
+399 
-404 MVPEISVPK
+404 
-413 IDAPEVMVPEIDTPE
+413 
-428 VFNSINVP
+428 
-436 DISSPEVRVDAPQVE
+436 
-451 VPEEKPIPL
+451 
-460 SEVLER
+460 
-466 LTINADLVNLISEG
+466 
-480 KPELSEDKEPENSF
+480 
-494 QKSFVENE
+494 
-502 TVLLPREPEI
+502 
-512 FKGIESS
+512 
-519 SDELDN
+519 
-525 SLFEKSPLAP
+525 
-535 SVSTDESL
+535 
-543 LNKTTPVETELLRKG
+543 LLRKG
-558 GIIGASAVFLGKE
+558 GVIGAAAVFLGRE

-579 DDIDLD
+579 DDIDVDDDD
-585 GEDESFL
+585 GFL
-592 DKLSGGKFSKTL
+592 DNLMGGKLKKTL
-604 TKLAPTLASAAG
+604 TRLAPTLASAAG

-627 LVGGAKLQERDTEDA
+627 LAGGLKLQERDTEDA
-642 KKYAEQGEYG
+642 KKYAEQGNYG
-652 RAVETA
+652 RAIETA
-658 WLGDRSRL
+658 WLGDRERL

-703 MAAGGAAAAGGAG
+703 MSAGAAAAAGGAG
-716 LLGTGLAAAGAAAGS
+716 LLGTGLAAAGATAGA
-731 VFPPVLIAAAIAAA
+731 VFPPILIAGAIAAA
-745 VTVVAKG
+745 ATVVAKG

-770 NLYDTI
+770 NLYDVI

-786 IKASVESGWKEFTGT
+786 IKASVSSGWKEFTGT
-801 LAGGIRGASE
+801 LAGGIRGVTE

-833 EGNEENARLLTM
+833 EGNKENARLLAM
-845 LQSEEFKALSDKD
+845 IQSEEFKSLSKKD
-858 QEMILK
+858 QEMMLK
-864 SEGLFDEYQT
+864 SEGLFDEYET

-883 GESLLNGLRAT
+883 GESMLNGLRAT
-894 GDFFKGAINTKMEA
+894 SAFFKGAISTKLEA
-908 FNGKRGA
+908 WKGKKGA

-943 EALSQGKNKK
+943 EAISQGKNRK

-978 VAVGFNDYAVT
+978 VAVGFNDYAIT

-1026 AIQEYNEMYEQ
+1026 AIEEYNEMYEQ

-1044 QTKDYREHYKKCLK
+1044 QTKDYRDHYKKCLK

-1071 RVAKENTRNT
+1071 QVARENTRNT

-1091 FSSIGTSLKET
+1091 ISSIGTSIKEAFT
-1102 FNRVGEKIS
+1102 KIGDKVS
-1111 EGFDT
+1111 EGFNAF
-1116 VKESD
+1116 KESD
-1121 FVKTISEFAT
+1121 FVKIITDFTS
-1131 GIWDSVTE
+1131 GIWNSVTE

-1149 EKWDSITEGL
+1149 EKWDSVTGAL
-1159 ATAWDSTKEG
+1159 SGAWDATKEG
-1169 FKTAGDWISD
+1169 FSAAGDWI
-1179 KATAAGDWVGDKA
+1179 GDKA
-1192 SAAWSWITG
+1192 ASFWNRITG
-1201 SKPDAQIEDGIVTK
+1201 SSPDEQINDGIVTK

-1223 PEDNVYATKNM
+1223 PDDNVYATKNM

-1246 MPSVPTPQA
+1246 MPSVPAPQA

-1270 EVLKNKN
+1270 EVLKSKN
-1277 MSPEISIP
+1277 MSPEINIP
-1285 DNSTVGFDQYRSA
+1285 DNSVVGFDQYRSA

>member
-1 MASNYADGMPDGLTF
+1 MANNYADGMPDGLTF

-24 LTYNA
+24 LTYGA
-29 VDKAQELFK
+29 SEKALTQFLS
-38 TIGKQLGT
+38 IAKQLGT
-46 HNAELQEE
+46 HNTDLQEE
-54 LLELAK
+54 ITDLIK

-71 EQAQRSMD
+71 EQAQRIMD

-134 EDRVLLRKQLETFQ
+134 EDRVLLRKQLEVFQ

-171 LDHIAESVRGTWKEA
+171 LDHIAESVRGTWREA

-214 PIAKFATGKT
+214 PISKFATGKT

-235 VTSKKDKEEEKAAA
+235 VTSKEDKEEKATV
-249 RDLELESALSTAQEP
+249 RDLELESALSSAQEP
-264 LVTSVSRISDLI
+264 LTTSVSRISDLI
-276 ETDLTPSLPAPEAAD
+276 EADLTPSLPAPEAA
-291 SVKNLF
+291 
-297 VPQIESEN
+297 
-305 SKKEPVLALPAPVIN
+305 
-320 IPDTSIEVPPAEAPR
+320 
-335 IEIPSIEVPAP
+335 
-346 EASESPE
+346 ESPE
-353 VNVSIPEMATPE
+353 VTV
-365 VVNNITTETPE
+365 
-376 VAVDTPEVMVPEISV
+376 
-391 PKIDLPKI
+391 
-399 DAPEV
+399 
-404 MVPEISVPK
+404 
-413 IDAPEVMVPEIDTPE
+413 DAPEVMVPEIDTPE
-428 VFNSINVP
+428 VFNFINVP

-451 VPEEKPIPL
+451 IPEEKPIPL

-466 LTINADLVNLISEG
+466 LTINADLVNLISED
-480 KPELSEDKEPENSF
+480 KPEFSEDKEPENSF
-494 QKSFVENE
+494 QKPFTENE

-512 FKGIESS
+512 FKGIENS

-616 VAAVAAVPIAM
+616 VAAVAAVPVAM

-642 KKYAEQGEYG
+642 KKYAEQGNYG

-666 TEENANAE
+666 TEENANSE
-674 LGRAT
+674 LSRAT
-679 GKTALIAGGAA
+679 GKTALIAGGVT
-690 GVTAL
+690 GVGAL

-703 MAAGGAAAAGGAG
+703 MSAGAAAAAGGAG
-716 LLGTGLAAAGAAAGS
+716 LLGTGLAAAGATASA
-731 VFPPVLIAAAIAAA
+731 VFPPVLIAAAIAAG
-745 VTVVAKG
+745 VTVIAKG

-776 YSEDSSVWEK
+776 YSEDSSIWEK
-786 IKASVESGWKEFTGT
+786 IKASVSSGWKEFTGT

-833 EGNEENARLLTM
+833 EGNKENARLLTM

-894 GDFFKGAINTKMEA
+894 GDFFIGAVNTKREA
-908 FNGKRGA
+908 LNGKKGA
-915 AIDAKLLKDMDKIT
+915 AIDAQLLKDMDKIT

-953 QAMEAAYLDEKHKE
+953 QAMEAAYLEEKHKE

-978 VAVGFNDYAVT
+978 AAVGFNDYAVT

-1026 AIQEYNEMYEQ
+1026 VIQEYNEMYEQ

-1044 QTKDYREHYKKCLK
+1044 QTKDYRDHYKKCLK
-1058 EGKSMAQA
+1058 EGKTMAQA

-1071 RVAKENTRNT
+1071 QVARENTRNT

-1091 FSSIGTSLKET
+1091 FSSIGTSIKET
-1102 FNRVGEKIS
+1102 FTKIGEKVS
-1111 EGFDT
+1111 EGFNAF
-1116 VKESD
+1116 KESD
-1121 FVKTISEFAT
+1121 FGKIITDFTSR
-1131 GIWDSVTE
+1131 IWDSVTE

-1149 EKWDSITEGL
+1149 EKWDSVTGAL
-1159 ATAWDSTKEG
+1159 SGAWDTAKEG
-1169 FKTAGDWISD
+1169 FSAAGDWIGD
-1179 KATAAGDWVGDKA
+1179 KATSFWN
-1192 SAAWSWITG
+1192 WITG
-1201 SKPDAQIEDGIVTK
+1201 SSPDEQINDGIVTK

-1223 PEDNVYATKNM
+1223 PDDNVYATKNM

-1246 MPSVPTPQA
+1246 MPSIPTPQA

-1270 EVLKNKN
+1270 EVLKSKN
-1277 MSPEISIP
+1277 MSPEINIP

>member
-1 MASNYADGMPDGLTF
+1 MPDGLTF

-124 WIEEDENLSG
+124 WIEEDETLSG
-134 EDRVLLRKQLETFQ
+134 QDRVLLRKQLEVFQ
-148 KSYDLDEQLRQ
+148 KSYDLDEQLIQ

-171 LDHIAESVRGTWKEA
+171 LDHIAESVKGTWKEA

-214 PIAKFATGKT
+214 PISKFATGKT
-224 TKDLAQDIFEK
+224 TKDLAQDVFDRWTTKENK
-235 VTSKKDKEEEKAAA
+235 DEDLKDKQ
-249 RDLELESALSTAQEP
+249 RDEELESALSNAQQP
-264 LVTSVSRISDLI
+264 LISSVDQISDLLT
-276 ETDLTPSLPAPEAAD
+276 ETAT
-291 SVKNLF
+291 
-297 VPQIESEN
+297 QT
-305 SKKEPVLALPAPVIN
+305 LALPGVTESRDEEFSYENENPAVAKDSFSTDFFHALQSSENESFSEDEGILAN
-320 IPDTSIEVPPAEAPR
+320 TNPAE
-335 IEIPSIEVPAP
+335 
-346 EASESPE
+346 
-353 VNVSIPEMATPE
+353 
-365 VVNNITTETPE
+365 
-376 VAVDTPEVMVPEISV
+376 
-391 PKIDLPKI
+391 
-399 DAPEV
+399 
-404 MVPEISVPK
+404 
-413 IDAPEVMVPEIDTPE
+413 
-428 VFNSINVP
+428 
-436 DISSPEVRVDAPQVE
+436 
-451 VPEEKPIPL
+451 
-460 SEVLER
+460 
-466 LTINADLVNLISEG
+466 
-480 KPELSEDKEPENSF
+480 
-494 QKSFVENE
+494 
-502 TVLLPREPEI
+502 
-512 FKGIESS
+512 
-519 SDELDN
+519 
-525 SLFEKSPLAP
+525 
-535 SVSTDESL
+535 TD
-543 LNKTTPVETELLRKG
+543 LLRKG
-558 GIIGASAVFLGKE
+558 GVIGAAAVFLGRE

-579 DDIDLD
+579 DDIDVDDDD
-585 GEDESFL
+585 GFL
-592 DKLSGGKFSKTL
+592 DNLMGGKLKKTL
-604 TKLAPTLASAAG
+604 AKLAPTLASAAG
-616 VAAVAAVPIAM
+616 VAAVAAVPVAM
-627 LVGGAKLQERDTEDA
+627 LAGGLKLQERDTEDA
-642 KKYAEQGEYG
+642 KKYAEQGNYG

-666 TEENANAE
+666 TEENANSE

-679 GKTALIAGGAA
+679 GKTALIAGG
-690 GVTAL
+690 VTGIGTL

-703 MAAGGAAAAGGAG
+703 ISAGAAAAAGGAG
-716 LLGTGLAAAGAAAGS
+716 LLGTGLAAAGATASA
-731 VFPPVLIAAAIAAA
+731 VFPPALIAAAIAAG
-745 VTVVAKG
+745 VTVIAKG

-786 IKASVESGWKEFTGT
+786 IKASVSSGWKEFTGT
-801 LAGGIRGASE
+801 LAGGIRGVTE

-833 EGNEENARLLTM
+833 EGNKENARLLTM

-894 GDFFKGAINTKMEA
+894 GDFFVGAANTKMEA
-908 FNGKRGA
+908 LNGKKGA
-915 AIDAKLLKDMDKIT
+915 AIDAQLLKDMDKIT

-943 EALSQGKNKK
+943 EAISQGKNKK

-978 VAVGFNDYAVT
+978 VAVGFNDYAIT

-1071 RVAKENTRNT
+1071 QVARENTRNT

-1091 FSSIGTSLKET
+1091 ISSIGTSIKET
-1102 FNRVGEKIS
+1102 FTKIGDKVS
-1111 EGFDT
+1111 EGFNAF
-1116 VKESD
+1116 KESD
-1121 FVKTISEFAT
+1121 FVKTITDFAS
-1131 GIWDSVTE
+1131 GIWNSVTE

-1149 EKWDSITEGL
+1149 EKWDSVTGAL
-1159 ATAWDSTKEG
+1159 SGAWDSAKSG
-1169 FKTAGDWISD
+1169 VS
-1179 KATAAGDWVGDKA
+1179 AAGDWVGDKA
-1192 SAAWSWITG
+1192 TSIWNWVTG
-1201 SKPDAQIEDGIVTK
+1201 SSPDEQIDDGIVTK

-1223 PEDNVYATKNM
+1223 PDDNVYATKNM

-1246 MPSVPTPQA
+1246 MPSIPAPQA

-1270 EVLKNKN
+1270 DVLKSKN
-1277 MSPEISIP
+1277 MSPEINIP
-1285 DNSTVGFDQYRSA
+1285 DNSVVGFDQYRSA

>member
-1 MASNYADGMPDGLTF
+1 MASNYTDGMPDGLTF

-24 LTYNA
+24 LTYGA
-29 VDKAQELFK
+29 SEKALTQFLS
-38 TIGKQLGT
+38 IAKQLGT
-46 HNAELQEE
+46 HNTDLQEE
-54 LLELAK
+54 ITDLIK

-124 WIEEDENLSG
+124 WIEEDETLSG
-134 EDRVLLRKQLETFQ
+134 QDRVLLRKQLEVFQ

-171 LDHIAESVRGTWKEA
+171 LDHIAESVKGTWKEA

-214 PIAKFATGKT
+214 PISKFATGKT
-224 TKDLAQDIFEK
+224 TKELAQDVFDKWTTKED
-235 VTSKKDKEEEKAAA
+235 KDEDLKDRQ
-249 RDLELESALSTAQEP
+249 RDEELESALSNAQQP
-264 LVTSVSRISDLI
+264 LISSVDQISDLLT
-276 ETDLTPSLPAPEAAD
+276 ETAT
-291 SVKNLF
+291 
-297 VPQIESEN
+297 QT
-305 SKKEPVLALPAPVIN
+305 LALPGVTESRDEEFSYSEDEGILA
-320 IPDTSIEVPPAEAPR
+320 DTNPAE
-335 IEIPSIEVPAP
+335 
-346 EASESPE
+346 
-353 VNVSIPEMATPE
+353 
-365 VVNNITTETPE
+365 
-376 VAVDTPEVMVPEISV
+376 
-391 PKIDLPKI
+391 
-399 DAPEV
+399 
-404 MVPEISVPK
+404 
-413 IDAPEVMVPEIDTPE
+413 
-428 VFNSINVP
+428 
-436 DISSPEVRVDAPQVE
+436 
-451 VPEEKPIPL
+451 
-460 SEVLER
+460 
-466 LTINADLVNLISEG
+466 
-480 KPELSEDKEPENSF
+480 
-494 QKSFVENE
+494 
-502 TVLLPREPEI
+502 
-512 FKGIESS
+512 
-519 SDELDN
+519 
-525 SLFEKSPLAP
+525 
-535 SVSTDESL
+535 TD
-543 LNKTTPVETELLRKG
+543 LLRKG
-558 GIIGASAVFLGKE
+558 GVIGAAAVFLGRE

-579 DDIDLD
+579 DDIDVGDDD
-585 GEDESFL
+585 GFL
-592 DKLSGGKFSKTL
+592 NKISGGKFSKTL
-604 TKLAPTLASAAG
+604 AKLAPTLASAAG
-616 VAAVAAVPIAM
+616 VAAVTAVPVAM
-627 LVGGAKLQERDTEDA
+627 LAGGLKLQKRDTEDA
-642 KKYAEQGEYG
+642 KKYAEQGNYG

-658 WLGDRSRL
+658 WLGDRKRL

-679 GKTALIAGGAA
+679 GKTALLAGGAA

-703 MAAGGAAAAGGAG
+703 MSAGAAAAAGGAG
-716 LLGTGLAAAGAAAGS
+716 FLGTGLAAAGATAGA
-731 VFPPVLIAAAIAAA
+731 VFPPVLIASAIAAA
-745 VTVVAKG
+745 ATVVAKG

-776 YSEDSSVWEK
+776 YSKDSSVWEK
-786 IKASVESGWKEFTGT
+786 IKASVSSGWKEFTGT
-801 LAGGIRGASE
+801 IAGGIRGVTE

-833 EGNEENARLLTM
+833 EGNKENARLLTM
-845 LQSEEFKALSDKD
+845 LQSEEFKALSEKD

-894 GDFFKGAINTKMEA
+894 GAFFKGAINTKMEA

-943 EALSQGKNKK
+943 EALSQGKNRK

-978 VAVGFNDYAVT
+978 VAVGFNDYAIT

-1044 QTKDYREHYKKCLK
+1044 QTKDYRDHYKKCLK

-1071 RVAKENTRNT
+1071 KVARENTRNT

-1091 FSSIGTSLKET
+1091 ISSIGTSIKET
-1102 FNRVGEKIS
+1102 FTKIGDKVS
-1111 EGFDT
+1111 EGFNAF
-1116 VKESD
+1116 KESD
-1121 FVKTISEFAT
+1121 FVKTITDFTS
-1131 GIWDSVTE
+1131 GIWNSVTE

-1149 EKWDSITEGL
+1149 EKWDSVTGAL
-1159 ATAWDSTKEG
+1159 SGAWDATKEG
-1169 FKTAGDWISD
+1169 FSAAGDWIGD
-1179 KATAAGDWVGDKA
+1179 KATSFWN
-1192 SAAWSWITG
+1192 WISG
-1201 SKPDAQIEDGIVTK
+1201 SSPDEQINDGIVTK

-1223 PEDNVYATKNM
+1223 PDDNVYATKNM

-1246 MPSVPTPQA
+1246 MPSIPTPQA

-1277 MSPEISIP
+1277 MSPEVNIS
-1285 DNSTVGFDQYRSA
+1285 DNSTVAFDQFRSA

>member
-24 LTYNA
+24 LTYGA
-29 VDKAQELFK
+29 SEKALTQFLS
-38 TIGKQLGT
+38 IAKQIGT
-46 HNAELQEE
+46 HNTDLQEE
-54 LLELAK
+54 ITDLIK

-71 EQAQRSMD
+71 EQAQRNMD
-79 AKLLKQKGASDE
+79 AKLLRQKGASDE

-124 WIEEDENLSG
+124 WIEEDETLSG
-134 EDRVLLRKQLETFQ
+134 QDRVLLRKQLEVFQ

-171 LDHIAESVRGTWKEA
+171 LDHIAESVKGTWKEA

-214 PIAKFATGKT
+214 PISKFATGKT
-224 TKDLAQDIFEK
+224 TKDLAQDVFDKWSTKENK
-235 VTSKKDKEEEKAAA
+235 DEDLKDKQ
-249 RDLELESALSTAQEP
+249 RDEELESALSNAQQP
-264 LVTSVSRISDLI
+264 LISSIDQISDLLT
-276 ETDLTPSLPAPEAAD
+276 ETAT
-291 SVKNLF
+291 
-297 VPQIESEN
+297 QT
-305 SKKEPVLALPAPVIN
+305 LALPGVTESRDEEFSYENENPVIAN
-320 IPDTSIEVPPAEAPR
+320 PQISPESRNLFSYENENPVIAKDSFSTDFFRALQSSENGSFSEDEGILADTNPAE
-335 IEIPSIEVPAP
+335 
-346 EASESPE
+346 
-353 VNVSIPEMATPE
+353 
-365 VVNNITTETPE
+365 
-376 VAVDTPEVMVPEISV
+376 
-391 PKIDLPKI
+391 
-399 DAPEV
+399 
-404 MVPEISVPK
+404 
-413 IDAPEVMVPEIDTPE
+413 
-428 VFNSINVP
+428 
-436 DISSPEVRVDAPQVE
+436 
-451 VPEEKPIPL
+451 
-460 SEVLER
+460 
-466 LTINADLVNLISEG
+466 
-480 KPELSEDKEPENSF
+480 
-494 QKSFVENE
+494 
-502 TVLLPREPEI
+502 
-512 FKGIESS
+512 
-519 SDELDN
+519 
-525 SLFEKSPLAP
+525 
-535 SVSTDESL
+535 TD
-543 LNKTTPVETELLRKG
+543 LLRKG
-558 GIIGASAVFLGKE
+558 GVIGAAAVFLGKE

-579 DDIDLD
+579 DDIDVDDDD
-585 GEDESFL
+585 GFL
-592 DKLSGGKFSKTL
+592 DNLMGSKLKRTL

-627 LVGGAKLQERDTEDA
+627 LAGGLKLQERDTEDA
-642 KKYAEQGEYG
+642 KKYAEQGNYG

-666 TEENANAE
+666 TEENANSE

-679 GKTALIAGGAA
+679 GKTALIAGG
-690 GVTAL
+690 VTGIGAL

-703 MAAGGAAAAGGAG
+703 MSAGAAAAAGGAG
-716 LLGTGLAAAGAAAGS
+716 LLGTGLAAAGATASA

-833 EGNEENARLLTM
+833 EGNKENARLLTM

-894 GDFFKGAINTKMEA
+894 GAFFTGAINTKMEA
-908 FNGKRGA
+908 LNGKKGA

-953 QAMEAAYLDEKHKE
+953 QAMEAAYLEEKHRE

-978 VAVGFNDYAVT
+978 VAVGFNDYAIT
-989 YFQKKKTDED
+989 YFQKKKTDEG

-1058 EGKSMAQA
+1058 EGKSIAQA

-1071 RVAKENTRNT
+1071 HVARENTRNT

-1091 FSSIGTSLKET
+1091 ISSVGTSIKET
-1102 FNRVGEKIS
+1102 FTKIGDKVS
-1111 EGFDT
+1111 EGFNAF
-1116 VKESD
+1116 KESD
-1121 FVKTISEFAT
+1121 FVKTITDFTS
-1131 GIWDSVTE
+1131 GIWNSVTE

-1149 EKWDSITEGL
+1149 EKWDSVTGAL
-1159 ATAWDSTKEG
+1159 SGAWDSVKG
-1169 FKTAGDWISD
+1169 GVSAVGDWIGD
-1179 KATAAGDWVGDKA
+1179 KATSFWN
-1192 SAAWSWITG
+1192 WITG
-1201 SKPDAQIEDGIVTK
+1201 SSPDEQINDGIVTK

-1223 PEDNVYATKNM
+1223 PDDNVYATKNM

-1270 EVLKNKN
+1270 EVLKSKN
-1277 MSPEISIP
+1277 MSPEINIP
-1285 DNSTVGFDQYRSA
+1285 DNSVVGFDQYRSA

>member
-1 MASNYADGMPDGLTF
+1 MFTYLFMANNYADGMPDGLTF

-124 WIEEDENLSG
+124 WIEEDETLSG
-134 EDRVLLRKQLETFQ
+134 QDRILFRKQLEVFQ
-148 KSYDLDEQLRQ
+148 KSYDLDEKLRQ
-159 ENEKDKKKRNAV
+159 ENEKDKKKRNIV

-214 PIAKFATGKT
+214 PISKFATGKT
-224 TKDLAQDIFEK
+224 TKDLAQDVFDKWTTKENK
-235 VTSKKDKEEEKAAA
+235 DEDLKDKQ
-249 RDLELESALSTAQEP
+249 RDEELESALSNAQQP
-264 LVTSVSRISDLI
+264 LISSVDQISDLLT
-276 ETDLTPSLPAPEAAD
+276 ETAT
-291 SVKNLF
+291 
-297 VPQIESEN
+297 QT
-305 SKKEPVLALPAPVIN
+305 LALPGVTESRDEEFSYENENPVVANPQISPESRN
-320 IPDTSIEVPPAEAPR
+320 LFSYKNENPVVAKDSFGTDFFRSLQGSENESFSEDEGILADTNPAE
-335 IEIPSIEVPAP
+335 
-346 EASESPE
+346 
-353 VNVSIPEMATPE
+353 N
-365 VVNNITTETPE
+365 
-376 VAVDTPEVMVPEISV
+376 D
-391 PKIDLPKI
+391 
-399 DAPEV
+399 
-404 MVPEISVPK
+404 
-413 IDAPEVMVPEIDTPE
+413 
-428 VFNSINVP
+428 
-436 DISSPEVRVDAPQVE
+436 
-451 VPEEKPIPL
+451 
-460 SEVLER
+460 
-466 LTINADLVNLISEG
+466 
-480 KPELSEDKEPENSF
+480 
-494 QKSFVENE
+494 
-502 TVLLPREPEI
+502 
-512 FKGIESS
+512 
-519 SDELDN
+519 
-525 SLFEKSPLAP
+525 
-535 SVSTDESL
+535 
-543 LNKTTPVETELLRKG
+543 LLRKG
-558 GIIGASAVFLGKE
+558 GVIGAAAVFLGRE

-579 DDIDLD
+579 DDIDVDDDD
-585 GEDESFL
+585 GFL
-592 DKLSGGKFSKTL
+592 DNLMGGKLKKTL

-627 LVGGAKLQERDTEDA
+627 LAGGLKLQERDTEDA
-642 KKYAEQGEYG
+642 KKYAEQGNYG
-652 RAVETA
+652 RAIETA
-658 WLGDRSRL
+658 WLGDRERL

-703 MAAGGAAAAGGAG
+703 MSAGAAAAAGGAG
-716 LLGTGLAAAGAAAGS
+716 LLGTGLAAAGATAGA
-731 VFPPVLIAAAIAAA
+731 VFPPILIAGAIAAA
-745 VTVVAKG
+745 ATVVAKG

-770 NLYDTI
+770 NLYDVI

-786 IKASVESGWKEFTGT
+786 IKASVSSGWKEFTGT
-801 LAGGIRGASE
+801 LAGGIRGVTE

-833 EGNEENARLLTM
+833 EGNKENARLLAM
-845 LQSEEFKALSDKD
+845 IQSEEFKSLSKKD
-858 QEMILK
+858 QEMMLK
-864 SEGLFDEYQT
+864 SEGLFDEYET

-883 GESLLNGLRAT
+883 GESMLNGLRAT
-894 GDFFKGAINTKMEA
+894 SAFFKGAISTKLEA
-908 FNGKRGA
+908 WKGKKGA

-943 EALSQGKNKK
+943 EAISQGKNRK

-978 VAVGFNDYAVT
+978 VAVGFNDYAIT

-1026 AIQEYNEMYEQ
+1026 AIEEYNEMYEQ

-1044 QTKDYREHYKKCLK
+1044 QTKDYRDHYKKCLK

-1071 RVAKENTRNT
+1071 QVARENTRNT

-1091 FSSIGTSLKET
+1091 ISSIGTSIKEAFT
-1102 FNRVGEKIS
+1102 KIGDKVS
-1111 EGFDT
+1111 EGFNAF
-1116 VKESD
+1116 KESD
-1121 FVKTISEFAT
+1121 FVKIITDFTS
-1131 GIWDSVTE
+1131 GIWNSVTE

-1149 EKWDSITEGL
+1149 EKWDSVTGAL
-1159 ATAWDSTKEG
+1159 SGAWDATKEG
-1169 FKTAGDWISD
+1169 FSAAGDWI
-1179 KATAAGDWVGDKA
+1179 GDKA
-1192 SAAWSWITG
+1192 ASFWNRITG
-1201 SKPDAQIEDGIVTK
+1201 SSPDEQINDGIVTK

-1223 PEDNVYATKNM
+1223 PDDNVYATKNM

-1246 MPSVPTPQA
+1246 MPSVPAPQA

-1270 EVLKNKN
+1270 EVLKSKN
-1277 MSPEISIP
+1277 MSPEINIP
-1285 DNSTVGFDQYRSA
+1285 DNSVVGFDQYRSA

>member
-1 MASNYADGMPDGLTF
+1 MANNYADGMPDGLTF

-46 HNAELQEE
+46 HNVELQEE

-124 WIEEDENLSG
+124 WIEEDETLSG
-134 EDRVLLRKQLETFQ
+134 QDRVLLRKQLEVFQ

-214 PIAKFATGKT
+214 PISKFATGKT
-224 TKDLAQDIFEK
+224 TKEIAGDIFEK
-235 VTSKKDKEEEKAAA
+235 WTTKEDKDEDLKAKQ
-249 RDLELESALSTAQEP
+249 RDEELENALSSAQQP
-264 LVTSVSRISDLI
+264 LISSVDQISDLLTETATQI
-276 ETDLTPSLPAPEAAD
+276 LALPGVTENRDEEFSYENENPVIANPQISPESRSLLSYENENPVIARDSFSTDFFRSLQGSENESMSEDEGILADTNPVETDLLH
-291 SVKNLF
+291 
-297 VPQIESEN
+297 
-305 SKKEPVLALPAPVIN
+305 
-320 IPDTSIEVPPAEAPR
+320 
-335 IEIPSIEVPAP
+335 
-346 EASESPE
+346 
-353 VNVSIPEMATPE
+353 
-365 VVNNITTETPE
+365 
-376 VAVDTPEVMVPEISV
+376 
-391 PKIDLPKI
+391 
-399 DAPEV
+399 
-404 MVPEISVPK
+404 
-413 IDAPEVMVPEIDTPE
+413 
-428 VFNSINVP
+428 
-436 DISSPEVRVDAPQVE
+436 
-451 VPEEKPIPL
+451 
-460 SEVLER
+460 
-466 LTINADLVNLISEG
+466 
-480 KPELSEDKEPENSF
+480 
-494 QKSFVENE
+494 
-502 TVLLPREPEI
+502 
-512 FKGIESS
+512 
-519 SDELDN
+519 
-525 SLFEKSPLAP
+525 
-535 SVSTDESL
+535 
-543 LNKTTPVETELLRKG
+543 KG
-558 GIIGASAVFLGKE
+558 GVIGAAAVFLGKE

-579 DDIDLD
+579 DDIDVDDDD
-585 GEDESFL
+585 GFL
-592 DKLSGGKFSKTL
+592 DNLMGGKFKNIL

-627 LVGGAKLQERDTEDA
+627 LVGGLKLQKRDTEDA
-642 KKYAEQGEYG
+642 KKYAEQGNYG

-658 WLGDRSRL
+658 WLGDRKRL

-679 GKTALIAGGAA
+679 GKTALLAGGTA

-695 AAGGAAAG
+695 VAGGAAAG
-703 MAAGGAAAAGGAG
+703 MSAGAAAAAGGAG
-716 LLGTGLAAAGAAAGS
+716 LLGTGLAAAGATAGA

-745 VTVVAKG
+745 ATVVAKG
-752 TQEAFELGWD
+752 VQEAYELGWD

-786 IKASVESGWKEFTGT
+786 IKASVSSGWKEFTGT
-801 LAGGIRGASE
+801 IAGGIRGVTE

-833 EGNEENARLLTM
+833 EGNKENARLLTM
-845 LQSEEFKALSDKD
+845 LQSEEFKALSEKD

-894 GDFFKGAINTKMEA
+894 GAFFKGAINTKMEA

-978 VAVGFNDYAVT
+978 VAVGFNDYAIT

-1044 QTKDYREHYKKCLK
+1044 QTKDYRDHYKKCLK
-1058 EGKSMAQA
+1058 EGKSMTQA

-1071 RVAKENTRNT
+1071 QVAKENTRNT

-1091 FSSIGTSLKET
+1091 ISSIGTSIKET
-1102 FNRVGEKIS
+1102 FTKIGDKVS
-1111 EGFDT
+1111 EGFNAF
-1116 VKESD
+1116 KESD
-1121 FVKTISEFAT
+1121 FVKTIKNFTS
-1131 GIWDSVTE
+1131 GIWNSVTE
-1139 WFGKIGNWFS
+1139 WFGKIGDWFS
-1149 EKWDSITEGL
+1149 KKWDSVTGAL
-1159 ATAWDSTKEG
+1159 SGAWDATKEG
-1169 FKTAGDWISD
+1169 FSAAGNWIGD
-1179 KATAAGDWVGDKA
+1179 KATSFWN
-1192 SAAWSWITG
+1192 WTTG
-1201 SKPDAQIEDGIVTK
+1201 SSPDAQINDGIVTK

-1223 PEDNVYATKNM
+1223 PDDNVYATKNM

-1246 MPSVPTPQA
+1246 MPSIPTPQA

-1277 MSPEISIP
+1277 MSPKVNIP

>member
-1 MASNYADGMPDGLTF
+1 MANNYTDGMPDGLTF

-24 LTYNA
+24 LTYGA
-29 VDKAQELFK
+29 SEKALTQFLS
-38 TIGKQLGT
+38 IAKQLGT
-46 HNAELQEE
+46 HNTDLQEE
-54 LLELAK
+54 ITDLIK

-124 WIEEDENLSG
+124 WIEEDETLSG
-134 EDRVLLRKQLETFQ
+134 QDRILFRKQLEVFQ
-148 KSYDLDEQLRQ
+148 KSYDLDEKLRQ
-159 ENEKDKKKRNAV
+159 ENEKDKKKRNIV

-214 PIAKFATGKT
+214 PISKFATGKT
-224 TKDLAQDIFEK
+224 TKDLAQDVFDKWTTKENK
-235 VTSKKDKEEEKAAA
+235 DEDLKDKQ
-249 RDLELESALSTAQEP
+249 RDEELESALSNAQQP
-264 LVTSVSRISDLI
+264 LISSVDQISDLLTDTATHENENPVVAKDSFSTDFFRALQSSENESFSEDEGI
-276 ETDLTPSLPAPEAAD
+276 LADTNPAETD
-291 SVKNLF
+291 
-297 VPQIESEN
+297 
-305 SKKEPVLALPAPVIN
+305 
-320 IPDTSIEVPPAEAPR
+320 
-335 IEIPSIEVPAP
+335 
-346 EASESPE
+346 
-353 VNVSIPEMATPE
+353 
-365 VVNNITTETPE
+365 
-376 VAVDTPEVMVPEISV
+376 
-391 PKIDLPKI
+391 
-399 DAPEV
+399 
-404 MVPEISVPK
+404 
-413 IDAPEVMVPEIDTPE
+413 
-428 VFNSINVP
+428 
-436 DISSPEVRVDAPQVE
+436 
-451 VPEEKPIPL
+451 
-460 SEVLER
+460 
-466 LTINADLVNLISEG
+466 
-480 KPELSEDKEPENSF
+480 
-494 QKSFVENE
+494 
-502 TVLLPREPEI
+502 
-512 FKGIESS
+512 
-519 SDELDN
+519 
-525 SLFEKSPLAP
+525 
-535 SVSTDESL
+535 
-543 LNKTTPVETELLRKG
+543 LLRKG
-558 GIIGASAVFLGKE
+558 GVIGAAAVFLGKE

-579 DDIDLD
+579 DDIDVDDD
-585 GEDESFL
+585 GFL
-592 DKLSGGKFSKTL
+592 DNLMGGKLKKTL

-627 LVGGAKLQERDTEDA
+627 LAGGLKLQERDTEDA
-642 KKYAEQGEYG
+642 KKYAEQGNYG

-658 WLGDRSRL
+658 WLGDRERL

-703 MAAGGAAAAGGAG
+703 MSAGAAAAAGGAG
-716 LLGTGLAAAGAAAGS
+716 LLGTGLAAAGATAGA

-745 VTVVAKG
+745 ATVVAKG

-786 IKASVESGWKEFTGT
+786 IKASVSSGWKEFTGT
-801 LAGGIRGASE
+801 IAGGIRGVTE

-845 LQSEEFKALSDKD
+845 LQSEEFKALSEKD

-894 GDFFKGAINTKMEA
+894 GDFFVGAVNTKMEA
-908 FNGKRGA
+908 LNGKKGA
-915 AIDAKLLKDMDKIT
+915 AIDAQLLKDMDKIT

-943 EALSQGKNKK
+943 EAISQGKNRK

-978 VAVGFNDYAVT
+978 VAVGFNDYAIT

-1026 AIQEYNEMYEQ
+1026 AIEEYNEMYEQ

-1044 QTKDYREHYKKCLK
+1044 QTKDYRDHYKKCLK

-1071 RVAKENTRNT
+1071 QVAKENTRNT

-1091 FSSIGTSLKET
+1091 ISSIGTSIKET
-1102 FNRVGEKIS
+1102 FTKIGDKVS
-1111 EGFDT
+1111 EGFNAF
-1116 VKESD
+1116 KESD
-1121 FVKTISEFAT
+1121 FVKTITDFTS
-1131 GIWDSVTE
+1131 GIWNSVTE

-1149 EKWDSITEGL
+1149 EKWDSVTGAL
-1159 ATAWDSTKEG
+1159 SGAWDATKEG
-1169 FKTAGDWISD
+1169 FSAAGDWI
-1179 KATAAGDWVGDKA
+1179 GDKA
-1192 SAAWSWITG
+1192 ASFWDRITG
-1201 SKPDAQIEDGIVTK
+1201 SSPDEQINDGIVTK

-1223 PEDNVYATKNM
+1223 PDDNVYATKNM

-1246 MPSVPTPQA
+1246 MPSIPAPQA

-1270 EVLKNKN
+1270 EVLKSKN
-1277 MSPEISIP
+1277 MSPEINIP

>member
-1 MASNYADGMPDGLTF
+1 MTNNYADGMPDGLTF

-29 VDKAQELFK
+29 VDKAQELFE

-54 LLELAK
+54 LLELTK

-124 WIEEDENLSG
+124 WIEEDESLSG
-134 EDRVLLRKQLETFQ
+134 EDRVLLRKQLKTFQ

-171 LDHIAESVRGTWKEA
+171 LDRIAESVRGTWKEA

-224 TKDLAQDIFEK
+224 TKDLALIFEK
-235 VTSKKDKEEEKAAA
+235 VTSKKDKKEEKAAA

-276 ETDLTPSLPAPEAAD
+276 ETDLTPSLPAPEA
-291 SVKNLF
+291 
-297 VPQIESEN
+297 
-305 SKKEPVLALPAPVIN
+305 
-320 IPDTSIEVPPAEAPR
+320 
-335 IEIPSIEVPAP
+335 
-346 EASESPE
+346 SESPE

-365 VVNNITTETPE
+365 VVNNIATETPE
-376 VAVDTPEVMVPEISV
+376 VT
-391 PKIDLPKI
+391 
-399 DAPEV
+399 
-404 MVPEISVPK
+404 
-413 IDAPEVMVPEIDTPE
+413 
-428 VFNSINVP
+428 
-436 DISSPEVRVDAPQVE
+436 VDAPQVE
-451 VPEEKPIPL
+451 IPEEKPIPL

-494 QKSFVENE
+494 QESFTENE

-512 FKGIESS
+512 FKGIKSS
-519 SDELDN
+519 GDELDN

-543 LNKTTPVETELLRKG
+543 LDRTTPVETELLRKG

-579 DDIDLD
+579 DDIDLNS
-585 GEDESFL
+585 DESFL

-604 TKLAPTLASAAG
+604 KKLAPTLASAAG
-616 VAAVAAVPIAM
+616 VAAVAAVPTAM
-627 LVGGAKLQERDTEDA
+627 LVEGAKLQERDTEDA
-642 KKYAEQGEYG
+642 KKYAEQGKYG
-652 RAVETA
+652 RAIETA

-674 LGRAT
+674 LRRAT
-679 GKTALIAGGAA
+679 GKTALIVGGAA

-695 AAGGAAAG
+695 AGGAAAG
-703 MAAGGAAAAGGAG
+703 MAAGGAAVAGGAG
-716 LLGTGLAAAGAAAGS
+716 LLGAGLAAAGAAAAS
-731 VFPPVLIAAAIAAA
+731 VFPPILIAGAIAAA
-745 VTVVAKG
+745 VTVIAKG

-786 IKASVESGWKEFTGT
+786 IKASVDSEWKEFTGT

-811 ELEGDAAIEWQRG
+811 ELESNAAIEWQRG

-833 EGNEENARLLTM
+833 EGNKENARLLTM
-845 LQSEEFKALSDKD
+845 LQSEKFKALSEKD

-874 MLDEAQNSF
+874 MLDETQNSF

-894 GDFFKGAINTKMEA
+894 RGFFIGAVKTKMEA
-908 FNGKRGA
+908 LNGKKRA
-915 AIDAKLLKDMDKIT
+915 AIDARLLKDMDKIT

-943 EALSQGKNKK
+943 EARAQGKNQK

-967 NAALGIQKENG
+967 NAALGIEKENG
-978 VAVGFNDYAVT
+978 VAVGFNDYAIT

-1013 MQQGYTSEEADLK
+1013 MKQGYTSEEADLK
-1026 AIQEYNEMYEQ
+1026 AIEEYNLMYEQ
-1037 ALTYRLK
+1037 ALEYRLK
-1044 QTKDYREHYKKCLK
+1044 QTEDYREHYKKCLK

-1111 EGFDT
+1111 EGFDA

-1149 EKWDSITEGL
+1149 EKWDSITERL
-1159 ATAWDSTKEG
+1159 TTAWDSTKEG

-1179 KATAAGDWVGDKA
+1179 KATATGDWVGDKA
-1192 SAAWSWITG
+1192 SAAWDWITG
-1201 SKPDAQIEDGIVTK
+1201 NKPDAQIEDGIVTK

-1246 MPSVPTPQA
+1246 MPSIPAPQA

-1270 EVLKNKN
+1270 DVLKSKN
-1277 MSPEISIP
+1277 MSPEINIP
-1285 DNSTVGFDQYRSA
+1285 DNSTIAFDQFRSA

>member
-24 LTYNA
+24 LTYGA
-29 VDKAQELFK
+29 SEKALTQFLS
-38 TIGKQLGT
+38 IAKQLGT
-46 HNAELQEE
+46 HNTDLQEE
-54 LLELAK
+54 ITDLIK

-124 WIEEDENLSG
+124 WIEEDETLSG
-134 EDRVLLRKQLETFQ
+134 QDRVLLRKQLEVFQ

-171 LDHIAESVRGTWKEA
+171 LDHIAESVKGTWKEA

-214 PIAKFATGKT
+214 PISKFATGKT
-224 TKDLAQDIFEK
+224 TKDLAQDVFDKWTTKEDK
-235 VTSKKDKEEEKAAA
+235 DEDLKDKQ
-249 RDLELESALSTAQEP
+249 RDEELESALSSAQQP
-264 LVTSVSRISDLI
+264 LISSVDQISDLLT
-276 ETDLTPSLPAPEAAD
+276 ETAT
-291 SVKNLF
+291 
-297 VPQIESEN
+297 QT
-305 SKKEPVLALPAPVIN
+305 LALPGVTESRDEEFSYENENPVVANPQISPESRN
-320 IPDTSIEVPPAEAPR
+320 LFSYENENPVVAKDSFSTDFFRALQSSENESFSEDEGILADTNPAE
-335 IEIPSIEVPAP
+335 
-346 EASESPE
+346 
-353 VNVSIPEMATPE
+353 
-365 VVNNITTETPE
+365 
-376 VAVDTPEVMVPEISV
+376 
-391 PKIDLPKI
+391 
-399 DAPEV
+399 
-404 MVPEISVPK
+404 
-413 IDAPEVMVPEIDTPE
+413 
-428 VFNSINVP
+428 
-436 DISSPEVRVDAPQVE
+436 
-451 VPEEKPIPL
+451 
-460 SEVLER
+460 
-466 LTINADLVNLISEG
+466 
-480 KPELSEDKEPENSF
+480 
-494 QKSFVENE
+494 
-502 TVLLPREPEI
+502 
-512 FKGIESS
+512 
-519 SDELDN
+519 
-525 SLFEKSPLAP
+525 
-535 SVSTDESL
+535 TD
-543 LNKTTPVETELLRKG
+543 LLRKG
-558 GIIGASAVFLGKE
+558 GVIGAAAVFLGKE

-579 DDIDLD
+579 DDIDDIDVDDDD
-585 GEDESFL
+585 GFL
-592 DKLSGGKFSKTL
+592 DNLMGGKLKKIL

-627 LVGGAKLQERDTEDA
+627 LVGGLKLQERDTEDA
-642 KKYAEQGEYG
+642 KKYAEQGNYG

-666 TEENANAE
+666 TEENANSE

-679 GKTALIAGGAA
+679 GKTALIAGGVT
-690 GVTAL
+690 GVGAL

-703 MAAGGAAAAGGAG
+703 MSAGAAAAAGGAG
-716 LLGTGLAAAGAAAGS
+716 LLGTGLAAAGATASA
-731 VFPPVLIAAAIAAA
+731 VFPPVLIAAAIAAG
-745 VTVVAKG
+745 VTVIAKG

-776 YSEDSSVWEK
+776 YSEDSSIWEK
-786 IKASVESGWKEFTGT
+786 IKASVSSGWKEFTGT

-833 EGNEENARLLTM
+833 EGNKENARLLTM

-894 GDFFKGAINTKMEA
+894 GDFFIGAVNTKMEA
-908 FNGKRGA
+908 LNGKKGA
-915 AIDAKLLKDMDKIT
+915 AIDAQLLKDMDKIT

-953 QAMEAAYLDEKHKE
+953 QAMEAAYLEEKHKE

-978 VAVGFNDYAVT
+978 AAVGFNDYAVT

-1026 AIQEYNEMYEQ
+1026 VIQEYNEMYEQ

-1044 QTKDYREHYKKCLK
+1044 QTKDYRDHYKKCLK
-1058 EGKSMAQA
+1058 EGKTMAQA

-1071 RVAKENTRNT
+1071 QVARENTRNT

-1091 FSSIGTSLKET
+1091 FSSIGTSIKET
-1102 FNRVGEKIS
+1102 FTKIGEKVS
-1111 EGFDT
+1111 EGFNAF
-1116 VKESD
+1116 KESD
-1121 FVKTISEFAT
+1121 FGKIITDFTSR
-1131 GIWDSVTE
+1131 IWDSVTE

-1149 EKWDSITEGL
+1149 EKWDSVTGAL
-1159 ATAWDSTKEG
+1159 SGAWDTAKEG
-1169 FKTAGDWISD
+1169 FSAAGDWIGD
-1179 KATAAGDWVGDKA
+1179 KATSFWN
-1192 SAAWSWITG
+1192 WITG
-1201 SKPDAQIEDGIVTK
+1201 SSPDEQINDGIVTK

-1223 PEDNVYATKNM
+1223 PDDNVYATKNM

-1246 MPSVPTPQA
+1246 MPSIPTPQA

-1270 EVLKNKN
+1270 EVLKSKN
-1277 MSPEISIP
+1277 MSPEINIP

>member
-1 MASNYADGMPDGLTF
+1 MANNYADGMPDGLTF

-24 LTYNA
+24 LTYGA
-29 VDKAQELFK
+29 SEKALTQFLS
-38 TIGKQLGT
+38 IAKQLGT
-46 HNAELQEE
+46 HNADLQEE
-54 LLELAK
+54 ITDLIK

-124 WIEEDENLSG
+124 WIEEDESLSG
-134 EDRVLLRKQLETFQ
+134 QDRVLLRKQLEVFQ

-171 LDHIAESVRGTWKEA
+171 LDHIAESVKGTWKEA

-214 PIAKFATGKT
+214 PISKFATGKT
-224 TKDLAQDIFEK
+224 TKDLAQDVFDKWTTKED
-235 VTSKKDKEEEKAAA
+235 KDEDLKAKQ
-249 RDLELESALSTAQEP
+249 RDEELESALSSAQQP
-264 LVTSVSRISDLI
+264 LISSVDQISDLLT
-276 ETDLTPSLPAPEAAD
+276 ETAT
-291 SVKNLF
+291 
-297 VPQIESEN
+297 QT
-305 SKKEPVLALPAPVIN
+305 LALPGVTESRDEEFSYENENPVVANPQISPESRN
-320 IPDTSIEVPPAEAPR
+320 LFSYENESFSEDEGILADTNPAE
-335 IEIPSIEVPAP
+335 
-346 EASESPE
+346 
-353 VNVSIPEMATPE
+353 
-365 VVNNITTETPE
+365 
-376 VAVDTPEVMVPEISV
+376 
-391 PKIDLPKI
+391 
-399 DAPEV
+399 
-404 MVPEISVPK
+404 
-413 IDAPEVMVPEIDTPE
+413 
-428 VFNSINVP
+428 
-436 DISSPEVRVDAPQVE
+436 
-451 VPEEKPIPL
+451 
-460 SEVLER
+460 
-466 LTINADLVNLISEG
+466 
-480 KPELSEDKEPENSF
+480 
-494 QKSFVENE
+494 
-502 TVLLPREPEI
+502 
-512 FKGIESS
+512 
-519 SDELDN
+519 
-525 SLFEKSPLAP
+525 
-535 SVSTDESL
+535 TD
-543 LNKTTPVETELLRKG
+543 LLRKG
-558 GIIGASAVFLGKE
+558 GVIGAAAVFLGKE

-579 DDIDLD
+579 DDIDVDDDD
-585 GEDESFL
+585 GFL
-592 DKLSGGKFSKTL
+592 DNLMGGKLKKTL

-627 LVGGAKLQERDTEDA
+627 LAGGLKLQERDTEDA
-642 KKYAEQGEYG
+642 KKYAEQGNYG

-666 TEENANAE
+666 TEENANSE

-679 GKTALIAGGAA
+679 GKTALIAGGVT
-690 GVTAL
+690 GVGAL

-703 MAAGGAAAAGGAG
+703 MSAGAAAAAGGAG
-716 LLGTGLAAAGAAAGS
+716 LLGTGLAAAGATASA

-745 VTVVAKG
+745 ATVVAKG

-833 EGNEENARLLTM
+833 EGNKENARLLTM

-894 GDFFKGAINTKMEA
+894 GDFFVGAVNTKMEA
-908 FNGKRGA
+908 LNGKKGA
-915 AIDAKLLKDMDKIT
+915 AIDAQLLKDMDKIT

-953 QAMEAAYLDEKHKE
+953 QAMEAAYLEEKHKE

-978 VAVGFNDYAVT
+978 VAVGFNDYAIT

-1071 RVAKENTRNT
+1071 QVARENKRNT
-1081 MTVTELIKDK
+1081 MTLTELIKDTI
-1091 FSSIGTSLKET
+1091 SSIGTSIKET
-1102 FNRVGEKIS
+1102 FTKIGDKVS
-1111 EGFDT
+1111 EGFNAF
-1116 VKESD
+1116 KESD
-1121 FVKTISEFAT
+1121 FVKTITDFTS
-1131 GIWDSVTE
+1131 GIWNSVTE

-1149 EKWDSITEGL
+1149 EKWDSVTGAL
-1159 ATAWDSTKEG
+1159 SGAWDATKEG
-1169 FKTAGDWISD
+1169 LS
-1179 KATAAGDWVGDKA
+1179 AAGDWVSDAA
-1192 SAAWSWITG
+1192 SGGIKNFFSI
-1201 SKPDAQIEDGIVTK
+1201 DDGIITK

-1223 PEDNVYATKNM
+1223 PDDNVYATKNM

-1246 MPSVPTPQA
+1246 MPSIPTPQA

-1270 EVLKNKN
+1270 DVLKSKN
-1277 MSPEISIP
+1277 MSPEINIP

>member
-1 MASNYADGMPDGLTF
+1 MASNYADGMPEGLTF

-24 LTYNA
+24 LTYGA
-29 VDKAQELFK
+29 SEK
-38 TIGKQLGT
+38 TLTQFRSIAKQLGT
-46 HNAELQEE
+46 HNTDLQEE
-54 LLELAK
+54 ITDLIK

-71 EQAQRSMD
+71 EQAQRNMD

-124 WIEEDENLSG
+124 WIEEDETLSG
-134 EDRVLLRKQLETFQ
+134 QDRALLRKQLEVFQ

-171 LDHIAESVRGTWKEA
+171 LDHIAESVKGTWKEA

-214 PIAKFATGKT
+214 PISKFATGKT
-224 TKDLAQDIFEK
+224 TKDLAQDVFDKWTTKEDK
-235 VTSKKDKEEEKAAA
+235 DEDLKDKQ
-249 RDLELESALSTAQEP
+249 RDEELESALSSAQQP
-264 LVTSVSRISDLI
+264 LIDSVDQISDFLT
-276 ETDLTPSLPAPEAAD
+276 ETAT
-291 SVKNLF
+291 
-297 VPQIESEN
+297 QT
-305 SKKEPVLALPAPVIN
+305 LALPGVTENRDEEFSYENENPVAAK
-320 IPDTSIEVPPAEAPR
+320 DSFSTDFFRSLQG
-335 IEIPSIEVPAP
+335 
-346 EASESPE
+346 SENGS
-353 VNVSIPEMATPE
+353 
-365 VVNNITTETPE
+365 
-376 VAVDTPEVMVPEISV
+376 
-391 PKIDLPKI
+391 
-399 DAPEV
+399 
-404 MVPEISVPK
+404 
-413 IDAPEVMVPEIDTPE
+413 
-428 VFNSINVP
+428 
-436 DISSPEVRVDAPQVE
+436 
-451 VPEEKPIPL
+451 
-460 SEVLER
+460 
-466 LTINADLVNLISEG
+466 
-480 KPELSEDKEPENSF
+480 LSEDEGILADTNPSEN
-494 QKSFVENE
+494 
-502 TVLLPREPEI
+502 
-512 FKGIESS
+512 
-519 SDELDN
+519 D
-525 SLFEKSPLAP
+525 
-535 SVSTDESL
+535 
-543 LNKTTPVETELLRKG
+543 LLRKG
-558 GIIGASAVFLGKE
+558 GVIGAAAVFLGKE

-579 DDIDLD
+579 DDIDVDDDD
-585 GEDESFL
+585 GFL
-592 DKLSGGKFSKTL
+592 DNLMGGKLKKTL

-627 LVGGAKLQERDTEDA
+627 LAGGLKLQERDTEDA
-642 KKYAEQGEYG
+642 KKYAEQGNYG
-652 RAVETA
+652 RAVETT

-666 TEENANAE
+666 TEENANSE

-679 GKTALIAGGAA
+679 GKTALIAGGVT
-690 GVTAL
+690 GVGAL

-703 MAAGGAAAAGGAG
+703 MSAGAAAAAGGAG
-716 LLGTGLAAAGAAAGS
+716 LLGTGLAAAGATAS
-731 VFPPVLIAAAIAAA
+731 VVFPPVLIAAAIAAA
-745 VTVVAKG
+745 VTVIAKG

-786 IKASVESGWKEFTGT
+786 IKASVSSGWKEFTGT

-833 EGNEENARLLTM
+833 EGNKENARLLTT
-845 LQSEEFKALSDKD
+845 LQSEEFKALSEKD

-894 GDFFKGAINTKMEA
+894 GDFFVGAVNTKMEA
-908 FNGKRGA
+908 LNGRKGA
-915 AIDAKLLKDMDKIT
+915 AIDAQLLKDMDKIT

-936 KNSTAYA
+936 KNSTSYA

-953 QAMEAAYLDEKHKE
+953 QAMEAAYLEEKHKE

-1026 AIQEYNEMYEQ
+1026 AVQEYNEMYEQ

-1058 EGKSMAQA
+1058 EGKSVAQA

-1071 RVAKENTRNT
+1071 QVTRENTRNT
-1081 MTVTELIKDK
+1081 TTVTELIKDK
-1091 FSSIGTSLKET
+1091 ISSIGTSIKET
-1102 FNRVGEKIS
+1102 FTKIGDKVS
-1111 EGFDT
+1111 EGFNAF
-1116 VKESD
+1116 KESD
-1121 FVKTISEFAT
+1121 FAKTITDFAS
-1131 GIWDSVTE
+1131 GIWNSVTE

-1149 EKWDSITEGL
+1149 EKWDSVTGAL
-1159 ATAWDSTKEG
+1159 SGAWDSVKSG
-1169 FKTAGDWISD
+1169 VSAAGDWIGD
-1179 KATAAGDWVGDKA
+1179 KATGLWV
-1192 SAAWSWITG
+1192 TG
-1201 SKPDAQIEDGIVTK
+1201 NSPDEQINDGIVTK
-1215 DGKVIQLS
+1215 EGKVIQLS
-1223 PEDNVYATKNM
+1223 PDDNVYATKNM

-1255 EFTDKG
+1255 AFADKG

-1270 EVLKNKN
+1270 EVLKSKN
-1277 MSPEISIP
+1277 TSPEINIP

>member
-1 MASNYADGMPDGLTF
+1 MANNYADGMPDGLTF

-124 WIEEDENLSG
+124 WIEEDESLSG

-235 VTSKKDKEEEKAAA
+235 VTSKEDKEEEKATA
-249 RDLELESALSTAQEP
+249 RDLELESALSSAQEP
-264 LVTSVSRISDLI
+264 LISSVGRISDLV
-276 ETDLTPSLPAPEAAD
+276 EADLTPSLPAPEAAD
-291 SVKNLF
+291 SVKNLS
-297 VPQIESEN
+297 VPQIENED

-320 IPDTSIEVPPAEAPR
+320 IP
-335 IEIPSIEVPAP
+335 
-346 EASESPE
+346 
-353 VNVSIPEMATPE
+353 
-365 VVNNITTETPE
+365 
-376 VAVDTPEVMVPEISV
+376 
-391 PKIDLPKI
+391 
-399 DAPEV
+399 
-404 MVPEISVPK
+404 
-413 IDAPEVMVPEIDTPE
+413 
-428 VFNSINVP
+428 
-436 DISSPEVRVDAPQVE
+436 
-451 VPEEKPIPL
+451 
-460 SEVLER
+460 
-466 LTINADLVNLISEG
+466 EG

-494 QKSFVENE
+494 QESFTENE

-519 SDELDN
+519 GDELDN

-535 SVSTDESL
+535 SISTDESL
-543 LNKTTPVETELLRKG
+543 LNRTTPVETELLRKG

-585 GEDESFL
+585 SEDESFL

-604 TKLAPTLASAAG
+604 TKLAPALASAAG

-786 IKASVESGWKEFTGT
+786 IKASVSSGWKEFTGT
-801 LAGGIRGASE
+801 IAGGIRGVTE

-845 LQSEEFKALSDKD
+845 LQSEEFKALSEKD

-894 GDFFKGAINTKMEA
+894 GDFFIGAVNTKMEA
-908 FNGKRGA
+908 LNGKKGA
-915 AIDAKLLKDMDKIT
+915 AIDAQLLKDMDKIT

-943 EALSQGKNKK
+943 EALAQGKNKK

-978 VAVGFNDYAVT
+978 VAVGFNDYAIT
-989 YFQKKKTDED
+989 YFQKKKTNED

-1026 AIQEYNEMYEQ
+1026 AIEEYNLMYEQ
-1037 ALTYRLK
+1037 ALEYRLK

-1111 EGFDT
+1111 EGFDA

-1192 SAAWSWITG
+1192 SAAWDWITG

-1246 MPSVPTPQA
+1246 MPSIPAPQA

-1270 EVLKNKN
+1270 DVLKSKN
-1277 MSPEISIP
+1277 MSPEINIP
-1285 DNSTVGFDQYRSA
+1285 DNSTIAFDQFRSA

>member
-1 MASNYADGMPDGLTF
+1 MANNYADGMPDGLTF

-24 LTYNA
+24 LTYGA
-29 VDKAQELFK
+29 SEKALTQFLS
-38 TIGKQLGT
+38 IAKQLGT
-46 HNAELQEE
+46 HNTDLQEE
-54 LLELAK
+54 ITDLIK

-113 SFGNLHRTLEG
+113 SFGDLHRTFER
-124 WIEEDENLSG
+124 WIEEDETLSG
-134 EDRVLLRKQLETFQ
+134 QDRVLLRKQLEVFQ

-171 LDHIAESVRGTWKEA
+171 LDHIAESVKGTWKEA
-186 LENGKEERKDAF
+186 LENGKEERKDIF

-214 PIAKFATGKT
+214 PISKFATGKT
-224 TKDLAQDIFEK
+224 TKDLAQDVFDKWTTKED
-235 VTSKKDKEEEKAAA
+235 KDKDLKDKQ
-249 RDLELESALSTAQEP
+249 RDEELESALSSAQQP
-264 LVTSVSRISDLI
+264 LISSVDQISDLLT
-276 ETDLTPSLPAPEAAD
+276 ETAT
-291 SVKNLF
+291 
-297 VPQIESEN
+297 QT
-305 SKKEPVLALPAPVIN
+305 LALPGVTESRDEEFSYENENPVVAN
-320 IPDTSIEVPPAEAPR
+320 PQT
-335 IEIPSIEVPAP
+335 
-346 EASESPE
+346 SPE
-353 VNVSIPEMATPE
+353 SRNLFSYENENP
-365 VVNNITTETPE
+365 VVAKDSFST
-376 VAVDTPEVMVPEISV
+376 DFFRS
-391 PKIDLPKI
+391 L
-399 DAPEV
+399 
-404 MVPEISVPK
+404 
-413 IDAPEVMVPEIDTPE
+413 
-428 VFNSINVP
+428 
-436 DISSPEVRVDAPQVE
+436 QG
-451 VPEEKPIPL
+451 
-460 SEVLER
+460 SENE
-466 LTINADLVNLISEG
+466 S
-480 KPELSEDKEPENSF
+480 LSEDEGILADTNPAEN
-494 QKSFVENE
+494 
-502 TVLLPREPEI
+502 
-512 FKGIESS
+512 
-519 SDELDN
+519 D
-525 SLFEKSPLAP
+525 
-535 SVSTDESL
+535 
-543 LNKTTPVETELLRKG
+543 LLRKG
-558 GIIGASAVFLGKE
+558 GVIGAAAVFLGKE

-579 DDIDLD
+579 DDIDVDDDD
-585 GEDESFL
+585 GFL
-592 DKLSGGKFSKTL
+592 DNLMGGKLKKTL

-627 LVGGAKLQERDTEDA
+627 LAGGLKLQERDTEDA
-642 KKYAEQGEYG
+642 KKYAEQGNYG

-666 TEENANAE
+666 TEENANSE

-690 GVTAL
+690 GVGAL

-703 MAAGGAAAAGGAG
+703 MSAGAAAAAGGAG
-716 LLGTGLAAAGAAAGS
+716 LLGTGLAAAGATASA
-731 VFPPVLIAAAIAAA
+731 VFPPALIAAAIAAG
-745 VTVVAKG
+745 VTVIAKG

-786 IKASVESGWKEFTGT
+786 IKASVSSGWKEFTGT
-801 LAGGIRGASE
+801 IAGGIRGVTE

-833 EGNEENARLLTM
+833 EGNKENARLLTM

-894 GDFFKGAINTKMEA
+894 GDFFKGAFNTKMEA
-908 FNGKRGA
+908 LNGKKGA
-915 AIDAKLLKDMDKIT
+915 VIDAQLLKDMDKIT

-1044 QTKDYREHYKKCLK
+1044 QTKDYRDHYKKCLK

-1066 EKEAL
+1066 EKESL
-1071 RVAKENTRNT
+1071 QVAKENTRNT

-1091 FSSIGTSLKET
+1091 FSSIGTSIKET
-1102 FNRVGEKIS
+1102 FTKIGDKVS
-1111 EGFDT
+1111 EGFNAF
-1116 VKESD
+1116 KESD
-1121 FVKTISEFAT
+1121 FVKTITDFTS
-1131 GIWDSVTE
+1131 GIWNSVTE

-1149 EKWDSITEGL
+1149 EKWDSVTGAL
-1159 ATAWDSTKEG
+1159 SGAWDATKEG
-1169 FKTAGDWISD
+1169 FSAAGDWIGD
-1179 KATAAGDWVGDKA
+1179 KATSFWN
-1192 SAAWSWITG
+1192 WITG
-1201 SKPDAQIEDGIVTK
+1201 SSPDEQINDGIVTK

-1223 PEDNVYATKNM
+1223 PDDNVYATKNM

-1246 MPSVPTPQA
+1246 MPSIPTPQA

-1277 MSPEISIP
+1277 MSPEVNIS
-1285 DNSTVGFDQYRSA
+1285 DNSTVAFDQFRSA